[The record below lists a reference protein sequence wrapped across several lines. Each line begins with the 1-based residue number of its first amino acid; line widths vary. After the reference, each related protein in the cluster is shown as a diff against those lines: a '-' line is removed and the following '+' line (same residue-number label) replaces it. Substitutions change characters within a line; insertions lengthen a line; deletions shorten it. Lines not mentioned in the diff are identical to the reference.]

1 MLKNLNLQPDFYN
14 AMHRFF
20 IFLYYL
26 ISKNRI
32 LSALLALGIA
42 VICGFFAS
50 KIHFEEDIN
59 QIIPRNEKSDLTA
72 KVLKQ
77 LNFSDKI
84 IVIIENKSNEDSFQL
99 SETADTFLQ
108 KVEPLQKYINTIQG
122 KVNDYEISETFDFV
136 NQNLPLFL
144 DENDYKEIEGK
155 LQKDSI
161 AKQVESNYIS
171 LASPTSLVTKEFI
184 KKDPL
189 GIAFLGIRKLNAL
202 NISKDFK
209 LEDNYVVTKDGKN
222 LLLFIDPKYKSNDT
236 KNNEAFVDQLNAIK
250 NNINKQFKGKT
261 EMSYFGSPVIAVAN
275 AKQIK
280 KDIRNTVLI
289 SMTVL
294 FVLLM
299 YYFRN
304 FFTPVIVFLPTV
316 FSVLLALLVLYFIK
330 DKISAI
336 SLSVG
341 AILIGI
347 TIDYALH
354 ILTHYKHNNN
364 IEELYKE
371 ITQPVILSSATT
383 AVSFLCL
390 VFVRSEALKD
400 LGLFASITVI
410 LSSVS
415 ALIIVPQLYH
425 PKEKKGKLN
434 TNFIDKIGSYPY
446 EKNKPLIIG
455 CSLVIIACLFGF
467 RHVGFNEDIGD
478 LNYIPKELKIS
489 EAKLEKL
496 SDITSKSVYTISYG
510 DSEDEALKRNTQLNN
525 FLEKEKKEGKI
536 LSYNSIG
543 NIVLSKQ
550 DQQKKIEAWIEF
562 WDDNKKNRAISE
574 LISNGSKFG
583 FNSTA
588 FDQTNENLN
597 KDYSTLSLEDY
608 KKVKALQIPE
618 FLSNEKGFYTIS
630 NIVKVDENKRNIF
643 IKDVEKNH
651 EALAIDRQQMNENFL
666 GLLKRDFNTLINY
679 SLLAIILT
687 IIVFFR
693 NFELTV
699 LTMFPIVLTGVVT
712 AGILYFLGLELN
724 IFSTVVCTL
733 VFGVGDDFS
742 IFLTKAMQKE
752 HTTGK
757 NELPTYRISIILAV
771 FTTILSIGSLIFAK
785 HPALHSLA
793 LVALIGMFSVIIITS
808 TLYPFWFRFLII
820 NRAKK
825 GLSPIT
831 LRLFLHSVLSFVY
844 YGLGGF
850 LFSVSGSYFVKNSK
864 GKTLELI
871 KIFIA
876 RFLTSV
882 LFTNPFVKK
891 KLIKNSNEDFSNPA
905 IIIANH
911 TSFLD
916 TLAIAMVTHKIV
928 FLVNNWVYHSPIFGK
943 IVKALGFY
951 PVSQGIENGIDKL
964 KEKVDQ
970 GYSLVVF
977 PEAERSY
984 DNDIKRFH
992 KGAFYLAE
1000 KFGLDIVP
1008 VFIHGNS
1015 EVLPKGDFII
1025 YDGSITI
1032 KVGDRISRDDIS
1044 FGENYSERTKKI
1056 NAYFRNEFAKM
1067 RNELEGENYFRKK
1080 LFLSFLYKENGV
1092 VKEIK
1097 EDFNNNRLTYFELN
1111 QYIPKDANILHIAD
1125 DFGQKDILLTLYQAR
1140 RRVFSLI
1147 KNDEKREIAEQNYL
1161 VKKRKLDYIRDISG
1175 INKKIDVLL
1184 VSDNNFN
1191 INTITDLP
1199 ETIIFLNIKT
1209 DFKKEGYNLDFTSE
1223 TIKIFKKQ

>member
-1 MLKNLNLQPDFYN
+1 
-14 AMHRFF
+14 MHRFF

-26 ISKNRI
+26 ISRNKI
-32 LSALLALGIA
+32 LSVFTALGIA
-42 VICGFFAS
+42 SICLFFAS
-50 KIHFEEDIN
+50 KINFEEDIN
-59 QIIPRNEKSDLTA
+59 QIIPKSEKSDLTA

-84 IVIIENKSNEDSFQL
+84 IVIIENTSNEDSFQL

-108 KVEPLQKYINTIQG
+108 KIDPLQKYIGSVQG
-122 KVNDYEISETFDFV
+122 KVNDNEISETFDFV
-136 NQNLPLFL
+136 SQNLPLFL
-144 DENDYKEIEGK
+144 NENDYKEIEGK

-161 AKQVESNYIS
+161 AQQVENNYMS
-171 LASPTSLVTKEFI
+171 LVSPTSLVTKEFI

-189 GIAFLGIRKLNAL
+189 GLTFLGIKKLNAL

-209 LEDNYVVTKDGKN
+209 LEDSYIVTKDGKN
-222 LLLFIDPKYKSNDT
+222 LLLFIDPKNKSNDT
-236 KNNEAFVDQLNAIK
+236 KGNEFFVDQLNIIK
-250 NNINKQFKGKT
+250 DNLNKQFKGKT
-261 EMSYFGSPVIAVAN
+261 EISYFGSPVIAVAN

-280 KDIRNTVLI
+280 KDIQNTVMI

-294 FVLLM
+294 LILLI

-304 FFTPVIVFLPTV
+304 FFTPIIVFLPTV
-316 FSVLLALLVLYFIK
+316 FSVLLALLILYFIK

-371 ITQPVILSSATT
+371 ITQPIVLSSATT

-400 LGLFASITVI
+400 LGLFAAITVI
-410 LSSVS
+410 LSSIS
-415 ALIIVPQLYH
+415 ALIIVPQLYK
-425 PKEKKGKLN
+425 PKHKEEKLN

-455 CSLVIIACLFGF
+455 CSVIILACLFGF

-478 LNYIPKELKIS
+478 LNYIPKEMKIS
-489 EAKLEKL
+489 EAKLQKL
-496 SDITSKSVYTISYG
+496 SDITSKSIYTISYG
-510 DSEDEALKRNTQLNN
+510 NSEEEALARNSQLSS
-525 FLEKEKKEGKI
+525 FLEQEKKEGKI

-543 NIVLSKQ
+543 SVVLSEK
-550 DQQKKIEAWIEF
+550 DQQKKIKEWQNF
-562 WDDNKKNRAISE
+562 WNDNKKNQTISE
-574 LISNGSKFG
+574 LVSNGNKFG
-583 FNSTA
+583 FNSSA
-588 FDQTNENLN
+588 FDNFNEILN
-597 KDYSTLSLEDY
+597 KSYSTLDLKDY
-608 KKVKALQIPE
+608 EKVKALQISE
-618 FLSNEKGFYTIS
+618 FMSNENGFYTVS
-630 NIVKVDENKRNIF
+630 NVVKVDEKKRDAF
-643 IKDVEKNH
+643 IKDIEKKH
-651 EALAIDRQQMNENFL
+651 DALAIDRQQMNENFL

-742 IFLTKAMQKE
+742 IFLTQAMQKE

-757 NELPTYRISIILAV
+757 NELPTYRTSIILAV

-808 TLYPFWFRFLII
+808 TLYPFWFRFFIT

-831 LRLFLHSVLSFVY
+831 FRLLLNSIVSFLY
-844 YGLGGF
+844 YGLGG
-850 LFSVSGSYFVKNSK
+850 LIFSAFGSFFVKNSK
-864 GKTLELI
+864 GKTLDIIKLI
-871 KIFIA
+871 LAK
-876 RFLTSV
+876 FLTSV
-882 LFTNPFVKK
+882 LYSNPFVKK
-891 KLIKNSNEDFSNPA
+891 KVIKNPNEDFSKPA
-905 IIIANH
+905 VIIANH

-916 TLAIAMVTHKIV
+916 TLAIAMATHKIIY
-928 FLVNNWVYHSPIFGK
+928 LVNDWVYQSPVFGK
-943 IVKALGFY
+943 LVRALGFY
-951 PVSQGIENGIDKL
+951 PVSQGIENGMEKL
-964 KEKVDQ
+964 KEKIAQ

-984 DNDIKRFH
+984 TNDVKRFH

-1000 KFGLDIVP
+1000 QFELDVLP
-1008 VFIHGNS
+1008 LYIHGNS

-1025 YDGSITI
+1025 YDGSITV
-1032 KVGDRISRDDIS
+1032 KVGERISKDDLS
-1044 FGENYSERTKKI
+1044 FGKNYSERTKKI
-1056 NAYFRNEFAKM
+1056 NAYYRNQFAKL
-1067 RNELEGENYFRKK
+1067 REEIEDENYFKK
-1080 LFLSFLYKENGV
+1080 QLFLSYLYKDSEV
-1092 VKEIK
+1092 VTEVKK
-1097 EDFNNNRLTYFELN
+1097 DFNTNKSVYFELN
-1111 QYIPKDANILHIAD
+1111 KHITNDANILHIAD
-1125 DFGQKDILLTLYQAR
+1125 DYGQKDALITLYQASR
-1140 RRVFSLI
+1140 RIFTLI
-1147 KNDEKREIAEQNYL
+1147 NNDEKRAVAAHNYL
-1161 VKKRKLDYIRDISG
+1161 VKRRKILYIKDLSE
-1175 INKKIDVLL
+1175 INKKVDILL
-1184 VSDNNFN
+1184 ISDDNFN
-1191 INTITDLP
+1191 MNTIQELP
-1199 ETIIFLNIKT
+1199 NTVIFVNTKNLTFENKNYTLKFSTEAIKV
-1209 DFKKEGYNLDFTSE
+1209 FKTE
-1223 TIKIFKKQ
+1223 

>member
-1 MLKNLNLQPDFYN
+1 
-14 AMHRFF
+14 MHRFF

-26 ISKNRI
+26 ISKNKI
-32 LSALLALGIA
+32 ISVLTAVGIA
-42 VICGFFAS
+42 VLCIFFAS
-50 KIHFEEDIN
+50 KINFEEDIN
-59 QIIPRNEKSDLTA
+59 QIIPKNEKSDLTA
-72 KVLKQ
+72 KVLRQ

-84 IVIIENKSNEDSFQL
+84 IVIIENKSREDSFQL

-108 KVEPLQKYINTIQG
+108 KIEPLQKYIGSVQG
-122 KVNDYEISETFDFV
+122 KVNDNEISETFDFV

-144 DENDYKEIEGK
+144 NENDYKEIDQK

-161 AKQVESNYIS
+161 ALQVENNYRS
-171 LASPTSLVTKEFI
+171 LVSPTSLVTKEFI

-189 GIAFLGIRKLNAL
+189 GLTFLGIKKLNAL

-209 LEDNYVVTKDGKN
+209 LEDSYIVTKDGKN
-222 LLLFIDPKYKSNDT
+222 LLLFIDPKNKSNDT
-236 KNNEAFVDQLNAIK
+236 KANEVFIDQLNMIK
-250 NNINKQFKGKT
+250 DHINTQFKGKT
-261 EMSYFGSPVIAVAN
+261 EISYFGSPVIAVAN

-280 KDIRNTVLI
+280 KDIQNTVMI

-294 FVLLM
+294 LVLLI

-304 FFTPVIVFLPTV
+304 FLTPVIVFLPTV

-371 ITQPVILSSATT
+371 ITQPIILSSATT

-400 LGLFASITVI
+400 LGLFAAITVI
-410 LSSVS
+410 LSSIS
-415 ALIIVPQLYH
+415 ALIIVPQLYR
-425 PKEKKGKLN
+425 PKKTTEKHH
-434 TNFIDKIGSYPY
+434 TNFIDRIGSYPY

-455 CSLVIIACLFGF
+455 CSVIIIACLFGF
-467 RHVGFNEDIGD
+467 RHVGFNEDIGE

-489 EAKLEKL
+489 EAKLQKL
-496 SDITSKSVYTISYG
+496 SDITSKSIYTISYG
-510 DSEDEALKRNTQLNN
+510 NSEEEALARNSQLSS

-543 NIVLSKQ
+543 NVVLSEK
-550 DQQKKIEAWIEF
+550 DQQNKIKEWKAF
-562 WDDNKKNRAISE
+562 WSQNKKSQTLSE
-574 LISNGSKFG
+574 LVSNGTRFG
-583 FNSTA
+583 FNSSA
-588 FDQTNENLN
+588 FDNFNETLN
-597 KDYSTLSLEDY
+597 KNYSTLQLKEY
-608 KKVKALQIPE
+608 QKVKALQISE
-618 FLSNEKGFYTIS
+618 FLNNEKGFYTVS
-630 NIVKVDENKRNIF
+630 NVVKVSENKRDSF
-643 IKDVEKNH
+643 IKDVEKKH
-651 EALAIDRQQMNENFL
+651 DAIAIDRQQMNENFL
-666 GLLKRDFNTLINY
+666 GLLKRDFSTLINY

-687 IIVFFR
+687 IIIFFR

-742 IFLTKAMQKE
+742 IFLTQAMQKE
-752 HTTGK
+752 HTKGK
-757 NELPTYRISIILAV
+757 NELPTYRTSIILAV

-808 TLYPFWFRFLII
+808 TLYPFWFRLLIT

-831 LRLFLHSVLSFVY
+831 FRLFLNSIISFFY

-850 LFSVSGSYFVKNSK
+850 IFSVLGSFFVKNSK
-864 GKTLELI
+864 GKTLDVI
-871 KIFIA
+871 KLLMA
-876 RFLTSV
+876 HFLTSV
-882 LFTNPFVKK
+882 LYSNPFVKK
-891 KLIKNSNEDFSNPA
+891 RVINNPSEDFSKPA
-905 IIIANH
+905 VIIANH

-916 TLAIAMVTHKIV
+916 TLAIAMATHKIIY
-928 FLVNNWVYHSPIFGK
+928 LVNDWVYQSPVFGK
-943 IVKALGFY
+943 LVRALGFF
-951 PVSQGIENGIDKL
+951 PVSQGIENGMEKL
-964 KEKVDQ
+964 KEKIEQ

-984 DNDIKRFH
+984 TNDVKRFH

-1000 KFGLDIVP
+1000 QFGLDILP
-1008 VFIHGNS
+1008 IYIHGNS

-1025 YDGSITI
+1025 YDGSITV
-1032 KVGDRISRDDIS
+1032 KVGDRISKEDLS
-1044 FGENYSERTKKI
+1044 FGKNYSERTKKI
-1056 NAYFRNEFAKM
+1056 NAYFREKFA
-1067 RNELEGENYFRKK
+1067 ELRSEIEDENYFKKK
-1080 LFLSFLYKENGV
+1080 LFLSYLYKDTEV
-1092 VKEIK
+1092 VQEVKN
-1097 EDFNNNRLTYFELN
+1097 DFKINKSVYFELN
-1111 QYIPKDANILHIAD
+1111 KHIPNDVNILHIGD
-1125 DFGQKDILLTLYQAR
+1125 DFGQKDALLTLYQASR
-1140 RRVFSLI
+1140 KIFSWI
-1147 KNDEKREIAEQNYL
+1147 RDDNKREIAAQSYL
-1161 VKKRKLDYIRDISG
+1161 VKKRKIHYIKERSEV
-1175 INKKIDVLL
+1175 NKNIDVLL
-1184 VSDNNFN
+1184 ISDDHFKMDSLQ
-1191 INTITDLP
+1191 TFP
-1199 ETIIFLNIKT
+1199 QTIIFVNTRNLSFENEDYILEYSSDSLKV
-1209 DFKKEGYNLDFTSE
+1209 FKAK
-1223 TIKIFKKQ
+1223 

>member
-1 MLKNLNLQPDFYN
+1 
-14 AMHRFF
+14 MHRFF

-26 ISKNRI
+26 ISKNKV
-32 LSALLALGIA
+32 LSVFTALGIA
-42 VICGFFAS
+42 TLCVFFAS
-50 KIHFEEDIN
+50 KINFEEDIN
-59 QIIPRNEKSDLTA
+59 QIIPKNEKSDLTA

-108 KVEPLQKYINTIQG
+108 KTEPLQKYISSVQG
-122 KVNDYEISETFDFV
+122 KVNDNEISETFDFV
-136 NQNLPLFL
+136 SQNLPLFL
-144 DENDYKEIEGK
+144 NTEDYREIDRK
-155 LQKDSI
+155 IRKDSI
-161 AKQVESNYIS
+161 ARQVENNYIS

-189 GIAFLGIRKLNAL
+189 GLTFLGIRKLNAL

-209 LEDNYVVTKDGKN
+209 LEDSYIVTKDGKN
-222 LLLFIDPKYKSNDT
+222 LLLFIDPKNKSNDT
-236 KNNEAFVDQLNAIK
+236 KANEFFVDQLNIIK
-250 NNINKQFKGKT
+250 DSLNKQFKGKT
-261 EMSYFGSPVIAVAN
+261 EISYFGSPVIAVAN
-275 AKQIK
+275 AQQIK
-280 KDIRNTVLI
+280 KDIQNTVVI

-294 FVLLM
+294 LVLLI

-304 FFTPVIVFLPTV
+304 FFTPIIVFLPTV

-371 ITQPVILSSATT
+371 ITQPIILSSATT

-400 LGLFASITVI
+400 LGLFAAITVV
-410 LSSVS
+410 LSSFT
-415 ALIIVPQLYH
+415 ALIIVPQLYK
-425 PKEKKGKLN
+425 PKEKGENLN

-455 CSLVIIACLFGF
+455 CSVIILACLFGF

-489 EAKLEKL
+489 EAKLQKL
-496 SDITSKSVYTISYG
+496 SDITSKSIYTISYG
-510 DSEDEALKRNTQLNN
+510 NSEEEALARNSELSS
-525 FLEKEKKEGKI
+525 FLEKEKKQGKI

-543 NIVLSKQ
+543 SVVLSEK
-550 DQQKKIEAWIEF
+550 DQQKKIEEWNNF
-562 WDDNKKNRAISE
+562 WNGNKKNETISE
-574 LISNGSKFG
+574 LIGNGNKLG
-583 FNSTA
+583 FNSSA
-588 FDQTNENLN
+588 FDNFNQVLN
-597 KDYSTLSLEDY
+597 KNYTTLSLKDY
-608 KKVKALQIPE
+608 EKVKALQISE
-618 FLSNEKGFYTIS
+618 FMSNENGFYTVS
-630 NIVKVDENKRNIF
+630 NVVKVDETKRDAF
-643 IKDVEKNH
+643 IKDIEKKH
-651 EALAIDRQQMNENFL
+651 DALAIDRQQMNENFL

-693 NFELTV
+693 NFELTI

-742 IFLTKAMQKE
+742 IFLTQAMQKE

-793 LVALIGMFSVIIITS
+793 LVALIGMFSVIVITS
-808 TLYPFWFRFLII
+808 TLYPFWFRFFIT

-831 LRLFLHSVLSFVY
+831 LRLFLSAVFSFLY
-844 YGLGGF
+844 YGLGGMIF
-850 LFSVSGSYFVKNSK
+850 SAFGSLFIKNTK
-864 GKTLELI
+864 GRTLDIIKLI
-871 KIFIA
+871 LA

-882 LFTNPFVKK
+882 LYSNPFVRKRV
-891 KLIKNSNEDFSNPA
+891 IRNTAEDFSKPA
-905 IIIANH
+905 VIIANH

-916 TLAIAMVTHKIV
+916 TLAIAMATHKIIY
-928 FLVNNWVYHSPIFGK
+928 LVNDWVYQSPVFGK
-943 IVKALGFY
+943 LVRALGFY
-951 PVSQGIENGIDKL
+951 PVSQGIENGMEKL
-964 KEKVDQ
+964 KEKIDQ

-984 DNDIKRFH
+984 TNDVKRFH

-1000 KFGLDIVP
+1000 QFNLDVLP
-1008 VFIHGNS
+1008 LYIHGNS

-1025 YDGSITI
+1025 YDGSITV
-1032 KVGDRISRDDIS
+1032 KVGNRISREDMS
-1044 FGENYSERTKKI
+1044 FGKNYSERTKKI
-1056 NAYFRNEFAKM
+1056 NAYYRDEFAQLRK
-1067 RNELEGENYFRKK
+1067 EIEDENYFKK
-1080 LFLSFLYKENGV
+1080 MLFLSFLYKDTDV
-1092 VKEIK
+1092 VKEVK
-1097 EDFNNNRLTYFELN
+1097 KDFNSNKSGYFELN
-1111 QYIPKDANILHIAD
+1111 KHISNDATILHIAD
-1125 DFGQKDILLTLYQAR
+1125 DYGQKDVLLTLYQAGR
-1140 RRVFSLI
+1140 RIFSLI
-1147 KNDEKREIAEQNYL
+1147 KNDDKRATAAHNYL
-1161 VKKRKLDYIRDISG
+1161 VKRRKIHYIEELSE
-1175 INKKIDVLL
+1175 INKNIDVLL
-1184 VSDNNFN
+1184 VSDDTFTVS
-1191 INTITDLP
+1191 TIQELP
-1199 ETIIFLNIKT
+1199 ETIIFVNTTNTLSESENYTLEFSSESIKV
-1209 DFKKEGYNLDFTSE
+1209 FKTK
-1223 TIKIFKKQ
+1223 

>member
-1 MLKNLNLQPDFYN
+1 LPE
-14 AMHRFF
+14 
-20 IFLYYL
+20 
-26 ISKNRI
+26 
-32 LSALLALGIA
+32 
-42 VICGFFAS
+42 V
-50 KIHFEEDIN
+50 ED
-59 QIIPRNEKSDLTA
+59 
-72 KVLKQ
+72 
-77 LNFSDKI
+77 
-84 IVIIENKSNEDSFQL
+84 
-99 SETADTFLQ
+99 
-108 KVEPLQKYINTIQG
+108 
-122 KVNDYEISETFDFV
+122 
-136 NQNLPLFL
+136 
-144 DENDYKEIEGK
+144 
-155 LQKDSI
+155 
-161 AKQVESNYIS
+161 NYIS
-171 LASPTSLVTKEFI
+171 LVSPTSLVTKEFI

-189 GIAFLGIRKLNAL
+189 GLTFLGIKKLNAL

-209 LEDNYVVTKDGKN
+209 LEDSYIVTKDGKN
-222 LLLFIDPKYKSNDT
+222 LLLFIDPKNKSNDT
-236 KNNEAFVDQLNAIK
+236 KANEAFIDQLQTVK
-250 NNINKQFKGKT
+250 DEINKQFHGKT
-261 EMSYFGSPVIAVAN
+261 EISYFGSPVIAVAN

-280 KDIRNTVLI
+280 KDIQNTVVI

-294 FVLLM
+294 LLLLI

-304 FFTPVIVFLPTV
+304 IFTPIIVFLPTV

-371 ITQPVILSSATT
+371 ITQPIVLSSATT

-400 LGLFASITVI
+400 LGLFAAITVI

-415 ALIIVPQLYH
+415 ALIIVPQLYK
-425 PKEKKGKLN
+425 PKEKGEHLN

-455 CSLVIIACLFGF
+455 CSVIILACLFGF

-489 EAKLEKL
+489 EAKLQKL
-496 SDITSKSVYTISYG
+496 SDITSKSIYTISYG
-510 DSEDEALKRNTQLNN
+510 DSEEQALSRNSALSS

-543 NIVLSKQ
+543 SIVLSEK
-550 DQQKKIEAWIEF
+550 DQQKRIEKWNSF
-562 WDDNKKNRAISE
+562 WDDTKKKQTLSE
-574 LISNGSKFG
+574 LISNGNKFG
-583 FNSTA
+583 FNSSA
-588 FDQTNENLN
+588 FDNFNEVLS
-597 KDYSTLSLEDY
+597 KHYSSLTLKEY
-608 KKVKALQIPE
+608 EKVKALQISE
-618 FLSNEKGFYTIS
+618 FMNNENGFYTVS
-630 NIVKVDENKRNIF
+630 NVVKVDENKRDAF
-643 IKDVEKNH
+643 IKDIEKKH
-651 EALAIDRQQMNENFL
+651 DAIAIDRQQMNENFL

-693 NFELTV
+693 NFELTL

-742 IFLTKAMQKE
+742 IFLTQAMQKE

-757 NELPTYRISIILAV
+757 NELPTYRTSIILAV

-808 TLYPFWFRFLII
+808 TLYPFWFRLFIT

-831 LRLFLHSVLSFVY
+831 LRLFLNSVFSFLY
-844 YGLGGF
+844 YGVGGL
-850 LFSVSGSYFVKNSK
+850 LFSAFGSFFVKNSQ
-864 GKTLELI
+864 GKMLNMIKLI
-871 KIFIA
+871 LA

-882 LFTNPFVKK
+882 LYSNPFVKK
-891 KLIKNSNEDFSNPA
+891 KIIKNTNEDFSKPA
-905 IIIANH
+905 VIIANH

-916 TLAIAMVTHKIV
+916 TLAIAMTTHKIIY
-928 FLVNNWVYHSPIFGK
+928 LVNDWVYDSPVFGK
-943 IVKALGFY
+943 LVKALGFY
-951 PVSQGIENGIDKL
+951 PVSQGIENGMDQL
-964 KEKVDQ
+964 KEKIAQ

-984 DNDIKRFH
+984 TNDVKRFH

-1000 KFGLDIVP
+1000 QFGLDIVP
-1008 VFIHGNS
+1008 LYIHGNS

-1025 YDGSITI
+1025 YDGSITV
-1032 KVGDRISRDDIS
+1032 KVGNRISKDDMS
-1044 FGENYSERTKKI
+1044 FGQSYSERTKKI
-1056 NAYFRNEFAKM
+1056 NAYFREEFAKM
-1067 RNELEGENYFRKK
+1067 RAEIEDENYFKNK
-1080 LFLSFLYKENGV
+1080 LFLSYLYKDGDV
-1092 VKEIK
+1092 VGDVKK
-1097 EDFNNNRLTYFELN
+1097 DFNANKSVYFELN
-1111 QYIPKDANILHIAD
+1111 KHIPKEANILHMAD
-1125 DFGQKDILLTLYQAR
+1125 DFGQKDALLTLYQAG

-1147 KNDEKREIAEQNYL
+1147 KNDDKRATAAHSYL
-1161 VKKRKLDYIRDISG
+1161 VKRRKIHYIKDLSEV
-1175 INKKIDVLL
+1175 NKKIDVLL
-1184 VSDNNFN
+1184 VSDDHFTMNDIHVFPEKIIFVNTKNN
-1191 INTITDLP
+1191 LP
-1199 ETIIFLNIKT
+1199 EIDNYTLEFHSESLKV
-1209 DFKKEGYNLDFTSE
+1209 FKPK
-1223 TIKIFKKQ
+1223 

>member
-1 MLKNLNLQPDFYN
+1 
-14 AMHRFF
+14 MHRFF

-26 ISKNRI
+26 ISRNKI
-32 LSALLALGIA
+32 LSVFTALGIA
-42 VICGFFAS
+42 ALCLFFAS
-50 KIHFEEDIN
+50 KINFEEDIN
-59 QIIPRNEKSDLTA
+59 QIIPKNEKSDLTA

-84 IVIIENKSNEDSFQL
+84 IVIIENKSHEDSFQL
-99 SETADTFLQ
+99 SETADIFLQ
-108 KVEPLQKYINTIQG
+108 KVEPLQKYIGSIQG
-122 KVNDYEISETFDFV
+122 KVNDHEISETFDFV
-136 NQNLPLFL
+136 TRNLPLFL
-144 DENDYKEIEGK
+144 NENDYKEIERK

-161 AKQVESNYIS
+161 ARKVEDNYIS
-171 LASPTSLVTKEFI
+171 LVSPTSLVTKEFI

-189 GIAFLGIRKLNAL
+189 GLTFLGIKKLNAL

-209 LEDNYVVTKDGKN
+209 LEDSYIVTKDGKN
-222 LLLFIDPKYKSNDT
+222 LLLFIEPKNKSNDT
-236 KNNEAFVDQLNAIK
+236 KTNEAFVDRLNTIK
-250 NNINKQFKGKT
+250 DDLNRQFKGKT
-261 EMSYFGSPVIAVAN
+261 EISYFGSPVIAVAN

-280 KDIRNTVLI
+280 KDIQNTVVI

-294 FVLLM
+294 LVLLI

-371 ITQPVILSSATT
+371 ITQPIVLSSATT
-383 AVSFLCL
+383 AASFLCL

-400 LGLFASITVI
+400 LGLFAAITVI

-415 ALIIVPQLYH
+415 ALIIVPQLYT
-425 PKEKKGKLN
+425 PKHTEEKLN

-455 CSLVIIACLFGF
+455 CSIIILACLFGF

-489 EAKLEKL
+489 EAKLQKL
-496 SDITSKSVYTISYG
+496 SDITSKSIYTISYG
-510 DSEDEALKRNTQLNN
+510 NSEGEALARNSQLNI
-525 FLEKEKKEGKI
+525 FLEQEKKEGKI

-543 NIVLSKQ
+543 SIVLSTK
-550 DQQKKIEAWIEF
+550 DQQKKIEKWNSF
-562 WDDNKKNRAISE
+562 WNDRKKNQTISE
-574 LISNGSKFG
+574 LVSNGNKFG
-583 FNSTA
+583 FNSSA
-588 FDQTNENLN
+588 FDNFNEIIN
-597 KDYSTLSLEDY
+597 KNYSTLDIRDY
-608 KKVKALQIPE
+608 EKVKALQISE
-618 FLSNEKGFYTIS
+618 FMSNENGFYTVS
-630 NIVKVDENKRNIF
+630 NVVKVDENKRDAF
-643 IKDVEKNH
+643 IKDIEKKH
-651 EALAIDRQQMNENFL
+651 DAIAIDRQQMNENFL

-712 AGILYFLGLELN
+712 AGTLYFLGLELN

-742 IFLTKAMQKE
+742 IFLTQAMQKE

-757 NELPTYRISIILAV
+757 NELPTYRTSIILAV

-808 TLYPFWFRFLII
+808 TLYPFWFRLLIT

-831 LRLFLHSVLSFVY
+831 FRLFIISIFSFLY
-844 YGLGGF
+844 YGLGG
-850 LFSVSGSYFVKNSK
+850 LIFSAFGSFFVKNSK
-864 GKTLELI
+864 GKTLNIIKLI
-871 KIFIA
+871 LAK
-876 RFLTSV
+876 FLTSV
-882 LFTNPFVKK
+882 LYSNPFVKK
-891 KLIKNSNEDFSNPA
+891 KIIKNPNEDFSKPA
-905 IIIANH
+905 VIIANH

-916 TLAIAMVTHKIV
+916 TLAIAMTTHKIIY
-928 FLVNNWVYHSPIFGK
+928 LVNDWVYQSPIFGK
-943 IVKALGFY
+943 LVRALGFY
-951 PVSQGIENGIDKL
+951 PVSQGIENGMDRL
-964 KEKVDQ
+964 KEKIAQ

-984 DNDIKRFH
+984 TNDVKRFH
-992 KGAFYLAE
+992 KGAFYIAE
-1000 KFGLDIVP
+1000 QFELDVLP
-1008 VFIHGNS
+1008 LYIHGNS

-1025 YDGSITI
+1025 YDGSITV
-1032 KVGDRISRDDIS
+1032 KVGDRISKDDLS
-1044 FGENYSERTKKI
+1044 FGKNYSERTKKI
-1056 NAYFRNEFAKM
+1056 NAYYRERFAKL
-1067 RNELEGENYFRKK
+1067 REEIEDENYFKKK
-1080 LFLSFLYKENGV
+1080 LLLSYLYKDNEV
-1092 VKEIK
+1092 VAEVKK
-1097 EDFNNNRLTYFELN
+1097 DFNTYKSVYFELN
-1111 QYIPKDANILHIAD
+1111 KHIAADANILHIAD
-1125 DFGQKDILLTLYQAR
+1125 DFGQKDALLTLYQASR
-1140 RRVFSLI
+1140 RIFSWI
-1147 KNDEKREIAEQNYL
+1147 RNDEKRMVAEHNYL
-1161 VKKRKLDYIRDISG
+1161 VKKRKISYIKELSEVT
-1175 INKKIDVLL
+1175 KTPDVLL
-1184 VSDNNFN
+1184 VSDNHFDVNEIQN
-1191 INTITDLP
+1191 LP
-1199 ETIIFLNIKT
+1199 ETIIFINTTKT
-1209 DFKKEGYNLDFTSE
+1209 EIENKNYILEFSSESLKVFKTE
-1223 TIKIFKKQ
+1223 

>member
-1 MLKNLNLQPDFYN
+1 
-14 AMHRFF
+14 MHRFF

-26 ISKNRI
+26 IAKNRI
-32 LSALLALGIA
+32 LSIATALGVA
-42 VICGFFAS
+42 VLCLFFAS
-50 KIHFEEDIN
+50 KINFEEDIN
-59 QIIPRNEKSDLTA
+59 QIIPKNEKSDLTA

-84 IVIIENKSNEDSFQL
+84 IVIIEKKSKDDNFQL
-99 SETADTFLQ
+99 SETADQFLE
-108 KVEPLQKYINTIQG
+108 KTKPLQKYIGSIQG
-122 KVNDYEISETFDFV
+122 KVNDNEISETFDFV

-144 DENDYKEIEGK
+144 DENDYKEIERK
-155 LQKDSI
+155 LNKDSI
-161 AKQVESNYIS
+161 ARQVENNYVS
-171 LASPTSLVTKEFI
+171 LVSPTSLVTKDFI

-189 GIAFLGIRKLNAL
+189 GITFLGIKKLNAL

-222 LLLFIDPKYKSNDT
+222 LLLFIEPKNKSNDT
-236 KNNEAFVDQLNAIK
+236 KNNEAFVNQLNEIK
-250 NNINKQFKGKT
+250 DNLNKEFKGKT
-261 EMSYFGSPVIAVAN
+261 ELSYFGSPVIAVAN
-275 AKQIK
+275 AQQIK
-280 KDIRNTVLI
+280 KDIQNTVII

-294 FVLLM
+294 MILLI
-299 YYFRN
+299 YYFRG
-304 FFTPVIVFLPTV
+304 FFTPIVIFLPTL
-316 FSVLLALLVLYFIK
+316 FSVLLALMVLYFIK

-371 ITQPVILSSATT
+371 ITQPIILSSATT

-400 LGLFASITVI
+400 LGLFASITV
-410 LSSVS
+410 LFSSVL
-415 ALIIVPQLYH
+415 ALIIVPQLYYH
-425 PKEKKGKLN
+425 PKEKSDQLN
-434 TNFIDKIGSYPY
+434 TNFIDKIGHYPY

-478 LNYIPKELKIS
+478 LNYIPKDLKIS

-496 SDITSKSVYTISYG
+496 SDITSKSIYTISYG
-510 DSEDEALKRNTQLNN
+510 NSEEEALARNSDLSQ

-536 LSYNSIG
+536 LSYNSLG
-543 NIVLSKQ
+543 NIVLSKE
-550 DQQKKIEAWIEF
+550 DQQKKVAIWQNF
-562 WDDNKKNRAISE
+562 WNENKKNQTISE
-574 LISNGSKFG
+574 LVNNGNKFG
-583 FNSTA
+583 FNSSA
-588 FDQTNENLN
+588 FDQFNENLN
-597 KDYSTLSLEDY
+597 KTYSTLSLKDY
-608 KKVKALQIPE
+608 EKIKALQISE
-618 FLSNEKGFYTIS
+618 FLSQENGFYTVS
-630 NIVKVDENKRNIF
+630 NVVKVDEKKRDAF
-643 IKDVEKNH
+643 IKDVEKKH
-651 EALAIDRQQMNENFL
+651 DAIAIDRQQMNENFL

-679 SLLAIILT
+679 SLLAILLT

-693 NFELTV
+693 NFELTL

-793 LVALIGMFSVIIITS
+793 LVALIGMLSVIIITS

-820 NRAKK
+820 NRTKK

-831 LRLFLHSVLSFVY
+831 LRLLARSVLSFIY
-844 YGLGGF
+844 YGLGGIF
-850 LFSVSGSYFVKNSK
+850 FSFFGHFFVRKAK
-864 GKTLELI
+864 GKTLNFI
-871 KIFIA
+871 KKSIA
-876 RFLTSV
+876 LFLKSV
-882 LFTNPFVKK
+882 LHLTPFVKK
-891 KLIKNSNEDFSNPA
+891 KVITNPKEDFSKPA

-916 TLAIAMVTHKIV
+916 TLAIAMATHKIV
-928 FLVNNWVYHSPIFGK
+928 YLVNDWVYDSPVFGK
-943 IVKALGFY
+943 LVKALGFY
-951 PVSQGIENGIDKL
+951 PVSQGIENGKEKL
-964 KEKVDQ
+964 KEKIDQ

-984 DNDIKRFH
+984 TNDVKRFH

-1000 KFGLDIVP
+1000 EFGLDILP
-1008 VFIHGNS
+1008 LYIHGNS

-1025 YDGSITI
+1025 YDGDII
-1032 KVGDRISRDDIS
+1032 VKVGERISKDDLS
-1044 FGENYSERTKKI
+1044 FGTTYKERAKNI
-1056 NAYFRNEFAKM
+1056 NFYFRNEFAKL
-1067 RNELEGENYFRKK
+1067 RNKIEDENYFKKK
-1080 LFLSFLYKENGV
+1080 LFLSFLYKETDV
-1092 VKEIK
+1092 VKEVK
-1097 EDFNNNRLTYFELN
+1097 QDFKKNKSVYFELN
-1111 QYIPKDANILHIAD
+1111 KYIGKDANILHISD
-1125 DFGQKDILLTLYQAR
+1125 DFGQKDVLMTLQQAG

-1147 KNDEKREIAEQNYL
+1147 EDEEKRQIAENNYI
-1161 VKKRKLDYIRDISG
+1161 VKTRKINYIKNTTEITKD
-1175 INKKIDVLL
+1175 IDVLL
-1184 VSDNNFN
+1184 ISDPKFN
-1191 INTITDLP
+1191 VTEITQLP
-1199 ETIIFLNIKT
+1199 ETVIFVNTENIIFENPS
-1209 DFKKEGYNLDFTSE
+1209 FNLVFASE
-1223 TIKIFKKQ
+1223 SIRVFRNE

>member
-1 MLKNLNLQPDFYN
+1 
-14 AMHRFF
+14 MHRFF

-26 ISKNRI
+26 ISKNKVI
-32 LSALLALGIA
+32 SVFTALGIA
-42 VICGFFAS
+42 AVCIFFAS
-50 KIHFEEDIN
+50 KINFEEDIN
-59 QIIPRNEKSDLTA
+59 QIIPKNEKSDLTA

-84 IVIIENKSNEDSFQL
+84 IVIIENKSHEDNFQL

-108 KVEPLQKYINTIQG
+108 KIEPLKKYIGSVQG
-122 KVNDYEISETFDFV
+122 KVNDNEISETFDFV
-136 NQNLPLFL
+136 SQNLPLFL
-144 DENDYKEIEGK
+144 NQNDYREIERK
-155 LQKDSI
+155 LQRDSI

-171 LASPTSLVTKEFI
+171 LVSPTSLVTKEFI

-189 GIAFLGIRKLNAL
+189 GLTFLGIKKLNAL

-209 LEDNYVVTKDGKN
+209 LEDSYIVTKDGKN
-222 LLLFIDPKYKSNDT
+222 LLLFIDPKNKSNDT
-236 KNNEAFVDQLNAIK
+236 KANEAFVDQLNIIK
-250 NNINKQFKGKT
+250 DHINKQFKGKT
-261 EMSYFGSPVIAVAN
+261 EISYFGSPVIAVAN

-280 KDIRNTVLI
+280 KDIQNTVVI

-294 FVLLM
+294 LILLI

-304 FFTPVIVFLPTV
+304 FFTPIIVFLPTV
-316 FSVLLALLVLYFIK
+316 FSVLLALLILYFIK

-371 ITQPVILSSATT
+371 ITQPIVLSSATT

-400 LGLFASITVI
+400 LGLFAAITVI
-410 LSSVS
+410 LSSIT
-415 ALIIVPQLYH
+415 ALIIVPQLYT
-425 PKEKKGKLN
+425 PKEKGEHIN

-455 CSLVIIACLFGF
+455 CSVIILACLFGF

-478 LNYIPKELKIS
+478 LNYIPKEMKIS
-489 EAKLEKL
+489 EAKLQKL
-496 SDITSKSVYTISYG
+496 SDITSKSIYTISYG
-510 DSEDEALKRNTQLNN
+510 NSEEEALSRNSQLSS
-525 FLEKEKKEGKI
+525 FLEKEKQEGKI

-543 NIVLSKQ
+543 SIVLAEK
-550 DQQKKIEAWIEF
+550 DQQKKIEQWKNF
-562 WDDNKKNRAISE
+562 WNNRKKSHTISE
-574 LISNGSKFG
+574 LVRNGSKFG
-583 FNSTA
+583 FNGSA
-588 FDQTNENLN
+588 FDNFNGILN
-597 KDYSTLSLEDY
+597 KNYTSLSLKDY
-608 KKVKALQIPE
+608 QKVKALQISE
-618 FLSNEKGFYTIS
+618 FLSNENGFYTVS
-630 NIVKVDENKRNIF
+630 NVVKVNENKRDTF
-643 IKDVEKNH
+643 IKDIEKKH
-651 EALAIDRQQMNENFL
+651 DALAIDRQQMNENFL

-742 IFLTKAMQKE
+742 IFLTQAMQKE

-757 NELPTYRISIILAV
+757 NELPTYRTSIILAV

-808 TLYPFWFRFLII
+808 TLYPFWFRLLIT

-831 LRLFLHSVLSFVY
+831 FRLFVQAVFSFLY
-844 YGLGGF
+844 YGLGG
-850 LFSVSGSYFVKNSK
+850 LIFSAFGSFFVKKSQGGPLNIIK
-864 GKTLELI
+864 LI
-871 KIFIA
+871 LAK
-876 RFLTSV
+876 FLTSV
-882 LFTNPFVKK
+882 LYTNPFVKK
-891 KLIKNSNEDFSNPA
+891 RVIKNTTEDFSKPA
-905 IIIANH
+905 VIISNH

-916 TLAIAMVTHKIV
+916 TLAIAMATHKIIY
-928 FLVNNWVYHSPIFGK
+928 LVNDWVYDSPIFGK
-943 IVKALGFY
+943 LVKALGFY
-951 PVSQGIENGIDKL
+951 PVSQGIENGMDQL
-964 KEKVDQ
+964 KEKIAQ

-984 DNDIKRFH
+984 TNDVKRFH
-992 KGAFYLAE
+992 KGAFYIAE
-1000 KFGLDIVP
+1000 QFDLDVLPIY
-1008 VFIHGNS
+1008 IHGNS

-1025 YDGSITI
+1025 YNGSITV
-1032 KVGDRISRDDIS
+1032 KVGNRISKDDLS
-1044 FGENYSERTKKI
+1044 FGKNYSERTKKI
-1056 NAYFRNEFAKM
+1056 NAYFREEFAKL
-1067 RNELEGENYFRKK
+1067 REEIEDENYFKNK
-1080 LFLSFLYKENGV
+1080 LFLSFLYKDSEV
-1092 VKEIK
+1092 VQEVKN
-1097 EDFNNNRLTYFELN
+1097 DFNTNKSVYFELN
-1111 QYIPKDANILHIAD
+1111 KHIPADATILHIAD
-1125 DFGQKDILLTLYQAR
+1125 DYGQKDVLLTLYQASR
-1140 RRVFSLI
+1140 KIFSWI
-1147 KNDEKREIAEQNYL
+1147 KDEEKRATAAHSYL
-1161 VKKRKLDYIRDISG
+1161 VKRRKLHYIKDLSEV
-1175 INKKIDVLL
+1175 NKNIDVLL
-1184 VSDNNFN
+1184 ISDDKFTINNLK
-1191 INTITDLP
+1191 TLP
-1199 ETIIFLNIKT
+1199 ETIIFINTKNAILESENYTLNWSSVSVKVFKT
-1209 DFKKEGYNLDFTSE
+1209 R
-1223 TIKIFKKQ
+1223 

>member
-1 MLKNLNLQPDFYN
+1 
-14 AMHRFF
+14 MHRFF

-26 ISKNRI
+26 ISRNKI
-32 LSALLALGIA
+32 LSVFTALGIA
-42 VICGFFAS
+42 AICLFFAS
-50 KIHFEEDIN
+50 KINFEEDIN
-59 QIIPRNEKSDLTA
+59 QIIPKSEKSDLTA

-108 KVEPLQKYINTIQG
+108 KIDPLQKYIGSVQG
-122 KVNDYEISETFDFV
+122 KVNDNEISETFDFV
-136 NQNLPLFL
+136 SQNLPLFL
-144 DENDYKEIEGK
+144 NENDYKEIEGK

-161 AKQVESNYIS
+161 AQQVENNYMS
-171 LASPTSLVTKEFI
+171 LVSPTSLVTKEFI

-189 GIAFLGIRKLNAL
+189 GLTFLGIKKLNAL

-209 LEDNYVVTKDGKN
+209 LEDSYIVTKDGKN
-222 LLLFIDPKYKSNDT
+222 LLLFIDPKNKSNDT
-236 KNNEAFVDQLNAIK
+236 KGNEFFVDQLNIIK
-250 NNINKQFKGKT
+250 DNLNKQFKGKT
-261 EMSYFGSPVIAVAN
+261 EISYFGSPVIAVAN

-280 KDIRNTVLI
+280 KDIQNTVMI
-289 SMTVL
+289 SMTI
-294 FVLLM
+294 LLILLI

-304 FFTPVIVFLPTV
+304 FFTPIIVFLPTV
-316 FSVLLALLVLYFIK
+316 FSVLLALLILYFIK

-371 ITQPVILSSATT
+371 ITQPIVLSSATT

-400 LGLFASITVI
+400 LGLFAAITVI
-410 LSSVS
+410 LSSIS
-415 ALIIVPQLYH
+415 ALIIVPQLYK
-425 PKEKKGKLN
+425 PKQTEEKLN

-455 CSLVIIACLFGF
+455 CSVIILACLFGF

-478 LNYIPKELKIS
+478 LNYIPKEMKIS
-489 EAKLEKL
+489 EAKLQKL
-496 SDITSKSVYTISYG
+496 SDITSKSIYTISYG
-510 DSEDEALKRNTQLNN
+510 NSEEEALARNSQLSS
-525 FLEKEKKEGKI
+525 FLEQEKKEGKI

-543 NIVLSKQ
+543 SVVLSEK
-550 DQQKKIEAWIEF
+550 DQQKKIKEWQNF
-562 WDDNKKNRAISE
+562 WNDNKKNQTISE
-574 LISNGSKFG
+574 LVSNGNKFG
-583 FNSTA
+583 FNSSA
-588 FDQTNENLN
+588 FDNFNEILN
-597 KDYSTLSLEDY
+597 KSYSTLDLKDY
-608 KKVKALQIPE
+608 EKVKALQISE
-618 FLSNEKGFYTIS
+618 FMSNENGFYTVS
-630 NIVKVDENKRNIF
+630 NVVKVDEKKRDAF
-643 IKDVEKNH
+643 IKDIEKKH
-651 EALAIDRQQMNENFL
+651 DALAIDRQQMNENFL

-733 VFGVGDDFS
+733 IFGVGDDFS
-742 IFLTKAMQKE
+742 IFLTQAMQKE

-757 NELPTYRISIILAV
+757 NELPTYRTSIILAV

-808 TLYPFWFRFLII
+808 TLYPFWFRFFIT

-831 LRLFLHSVLSFVY
+831 FRLLLNSIVSFLY
-844 YGLGGF
+844 YGLGG
-850 LFSVSGSYFVKNSK
+850 LIFSAFGSFFVKNSK
-864 GKTLELI
+864 GKTLDIIKLI
-871 KIFIA
+871 LAK
-876 RFLTSV
+876 FLTSV
-882 LFTNPFVKK
+882 LYSNPFVKK
-891 KLIKNSNEDFSNPA
+891 KVIKNPNEDFSKPA
-905 IIIANH
+905 VIIANH

-916 TLAIAMVTHKIV
+916 TLAIAMATHKIIY
-928 FLVNNWVYHSPIFGK
+928 LVNDWVYQSPVFGK
-943 IVKALGFY
+943 LVRALGFY
-951 PVSQGIENGIDKL
+951 PVSQGIENGMEKL
-964 KEKVDQ
+964 KEKIAQ

-984 DNDIKRFH
+984 TNDVKRFH

-1000 KFGLDIVP
+1000 QFELDVLP
-1008 VFIHGNS
+1008 LYIHGNS

-1025 YDGSITI
+1025 YDGSITV
-1032 KVGDRISRDDIS
+1032 KVGERISKDDLS
-1044 FGENYSERTKKI
+1044 FGKNYSERTKKI
-1056 NAYFRNEFAKM
+1056 NAYYRNQFAKL
-1067 RNELEGENYFRKK
+1067 REEIEDENYFKK
-1080 LFLSFLYKENGV
+1080 QLFLSYLYKDSEV
-1092 VKEIK
+1092 VTEVKK
-1097 EDFNNNRLTYFELN
+1097 DFNKNKSVYFELN
-1111 QYIPKDANILHIAD
+1111 KHITNDANILHIAD
-1125 DFGQKDILLTLYQAR
+1125 DYGQKDALITLYQASR
-1140 RRVFSLI
+1140 RIFTLI
-1147 KNDEKREIAEQNYL
+1147 NNDEKRAVAAHNYL
-1161 VKKRKLDYIRDISG
+1161 VKRRKIQYIKDLSEV
-1175 INKKIDVLL
+1175 NKKVDILL
-1184 VSDNNFN
+1184 ISDDNFN
-1191 INTITDLP
+1191 MNTIQELP
-1199 ETIIFLNIKT
+1199 DTVIFVNTKNLTFENKNYTLKFSTEAIKV
-1209 DFKKEGYNLDFTSE
+1209 FKTE
-1223 TIKIFKKQ
+1223 

>member
-1 MLKNLNLQPDFYN
+1 
-14 AMHRFF
+14 MHRFF

-26 ISKNRI
+26 ISRNKI
-32 LSALLALGIA
+32 LSVFTALGVALLCL
-42 VICGFFAS
+42 FFAS
-50 KIHFEEDIN
+50 KINFEEDIN
-59 QIIPRNEKSDLTA
+59 QIIPKNEKSDLTA

-84 IVIIENKSNEDSFQL
+84 IVIIENKSSEDSFQL

-108 KVEPLQKYINTIQG
+108 KTEPLQKYIGSIQG
-122 KVNDYEISETFDFV
+122 KVNDNEISETFDFV

-144 DENDYKEIEGK
+144 NENDYKEIERK

-171 LASPTSLVTKEFI
+171 LVSPTSLVTKEFI

-189 GIAFLGIRKLNAL
+189 GLTFLGIKKLNAL

-209 LEDNYVVTKDGKN
+209 LEDSYIVTKDGKN
-222 LLLFIDPKYKSNDT
+222 LLLFIEPKNKSNDT
-236 KNNEAFVDQLNAIK
+236 KANEAFIDQLNTIK
-250 NNINKQFKGKT
+250 DNLNKQFKGKT
-261 EMSYFGSPVIAVAN
+261 EISYFGSPVIAVAN

-280 KDIRNTVLI
+280 KDIQNTVVI

-294 FVLLM
+294 LVLLI

-304 FFTPVIVFLPTV
+304 FFTPIIVFLPTV

-371 ITQPVILSSATT
+371 ITQPIILSSATT

-400 LGLFASITVI
+400 LGLFAAITVI
-410 LSSVS
+410 LSSIS
-415 ALIIVPQLYH
+415 ALIIVPQLYK
-425 PKEKKGKLN
+425 PKPSKEKLN

-455 CSLVIIACLFGF
+455 CSIIILACLFGF

-478 LNYIPKELKIS
+478 LNYIPKEMKIS
-489 EAKLEKL
+489 EAKLQKL
-496 SDITSKSVYTISYG
+496 SDITSKSIYTISYG
-510 DSEDEALKRNTQLNN
+510 NSEGQALARNSQLNT
-525 FLEKEKKEGKI
+525 FLEQEKKEGKI

-543 NIVLSKQ
+543 SIVLSEK
-550 DQQKKIEAWIEF
+550 DQQKKIEEWKNF
-562 WDDNKKNRAISE
+562 WNDNKKNQTVSE
-574 LISNGSKFG
+574 LINNGNKFG
-583 FNSTA
+583 FNSSA
-588 FDQTNENLN
+588 FDNFNEVLN
-597 KDYSTLSLEDY
+597 KNYSTLNIRDY
-608 KKVKALQIPE
+608 EKVKALQISE
-618 FLSNEKGFYTIS
+618 FMSNENNFYTVS
-630 NIVKVDENKRNIF
+630 NVVKVDEKKRDAF
-643 IKDVEKNH
+643 IKDIEKKHN
-651 EALAIDRQQMNENFL
+651 AIAIDRQQMNENFL

-742 IFLTKAMQKE
+742 IFLTQAMQKE

-757 NELPTYRISIILAV
+757 NELPTYRTSIILAV

-808 TLYPFWFRFLII
+808 TLYPFWFRLLIT

-831 LRLFLHSVLSFVY
+831 FRLLIISVISFLY
-844 YGLGGF
+844 YGLGGMV
-850 LFSVSGSYFVKNSK
+850 FSAIGSFFVKNSK
-864 GKTLELI
+864 GKTLNIIKLI
-871 KIFIA
+871 LAK
-876 RFLTSV
+876 FLTSV
-882 LFTNPFVKK
+882 LYSNPFVKK
-891 KLIKNSNEDFSNPA
+891 KVIKNPNEDFSKPA
-905 IIIANH
+905 VIIANH

-916 TLAIAMVTHKIV
+916 TLAIAMATHKIIY
-928 FLVNNWVYHSPIFGK
+928 LVNDWVYKSPVFGK
-943 IVKALGFY
+943 LVRALGFY
-951 PVSQGIENGIDKL
+951 PVSQGIENGMDQL
-964 KEKVDQ
+964 KEKIAQ

-984 DNDIKRFH
+984 SNDVKRFH

-1000 KFGLDIVP
+1000 QFELDVLP
-1008 VFIHGNS
+1008 LYIHGNS

-1025 YDGSITI
+1025 YDGSITV
-1032 KVGDRISRDDIS
+1032 KVGERINKDDLN
-1044 FGENYSERTKKI
+1044 FGKNYSERTKKI
-1056 NAYFRNEFAKM
+1056 NAYFREEFAKL
-1067 RNELEGENYFRKK
+1067 REEIEDENYFKK
-1080 LFLSFLYKENGV
+1080 ILFLSYLYKDNEV
-1092 VKEIK
+1092 VTEVKK
-1097 EDFNNNRLTYFELN
+1097 DFNANKSVYFELN
-1111 QYIPKDANILHIAD
+1111 KHIANDANILHISN
-1125 DFGQKDILLTLYQAR
+1125 DFGQKDVLLTLYQASR
-1140 RRVFSLI
+1140 RIFSRI
-1147 KNDEKREIAEQNYL
+1147 KNDEKRAVAAHNYL
-1161 VKKRKLDYIRDISG
+1161 VKRRKINYIKDFSEV
-1175 INKKIDVLL
+1175 NKKMDVLL
-1184 VSDNNFN
+1184 ISDDRFDLSEIQN
-1191 INTITDLP
+1191 LP
-1199 ETIIFLNIKT
+1199 ETIIFINTPNKGIESENYTLEFSSESLKVFKT
-1209 DFKKEGYNLDFTSE
+1209 K
-1223 TIKIFKKQ
+1223 

>member
-1 MLKNLNLQPDFYN
+1 
-14 AMHRFF
+14 MHRFF

-26 ISKNRI
+26 ISKNWV
-32 LSALLALGIA
+32 LSVIIALGIA

-50 KIHFEEDIN
+50 KINFEEDIN
-59 QIIPRNEKSDLTA
+59 QIIPKNEKSDLTA

-84 IVIIENKSNEDSFQL
+84 IVIIENKSREDGFLL

-108 KVEPLQKYINTIQG
+108 KIEPLKKYIGDVQG
-122 KVNDYEISETFDFV
+122 KVNDSEISETFDFV
-136 NQNLPLFL
+136 SQNLPLFL
-144 DENDYKEIEGK
+144 DENDYKEIERK

-161 AKQVESNYIS
+161 AKQVENNYVS
-171 LASPTSLVTKEFI
+171 LVSPTSLVTKDFI

-189 GIAFLGIRKLNAL
+189 GITYLGIKKLNAL

-209 LEDNYVVTKDGKN
+209 LEDNYIVTKDGKN
-222 LLLFIDPKYKSNDT
+222 LLLFIDPKNKSNDT
-236 KNNEAFVDQLNAIK
+236 KGNEAFVNQLNQIK
-250 NNINKQFKGKT
+250 DDINKQFKGKT
-261 EMSYFGSPVIAVAN
+261 ELSYFGSPVIAVAN
-275 AKQIK
+275 AQQIK
-280 KDIRNTVLI
+280 KDIQNTVMI
-289 SMTVL
+289 SMAVL
-294 FVLLM
+294 LILLM

-304 FFTPVIVFLPTV
+304 FFTPIIVFLPTA
-316 FSVLLALLVLYFIK
+316 FSVLLALLILYFIK

-371 ITQPVILSSATT
+371 ITQPIVLSSATT

-400 LGLFASITVI
+400 LGLFAAITVI
-410 LSSVS
+410 LSSIT

-425 PKEKKGKLN
+425 PKEKEDKQN
-434 TNFIDKIGSYPY
+434 ANFIDRIGSYPY

-455 CSLVIIACLFGF
+455 CSIIIIACLFGF

-489 EAKLEKL
+489 EAKLQKL
-496 SDITSKSVYTISYG
+496 SDITSKSIYTISYG
-510 DSEDEALKRNTQLNN
+510 DSEEKALARNTRLSS
-525 FLEKEKKEGKI
+525 FLEREKKEGKI

-543 NIVLSKQ
+543 NVVLSEKDQKQ
-550 DQQKKIEAWIEF
+550 RIKTWNQF
-562 WDDNKKNRAISE
+562 WDGDKKNRTVSQ
-574 LISNGSKFG
+574 LVSSGNQFG
-583 FNSTA
+583 FNNSA
-588 FDQTNENLN
+588 FDNFNEILN
-597 KDYSTLSLEDY
+597 KNYTPLSLRDY
-608 KKVKALQIPE
+608 EKIKALQISE
-618 FLSNEKGFYTIS
+618 FLSNENRFYTVS
-630 NIVKVDENKRNIF
+630 NVVKVDEKKRDAF

-651 EALAIDRQQMNENFL
+651 NALAIDRQQMNENFL
-666 GLLKRDFNTLINY
+666 GLLKRDFGTLINY

-699 LTMFPIVLTGVVT
+699 LTMFPIVLTGIVT

-757 NELPTYRISIILAV
+757 NELPTYRTSIILAV
-771 FTTILSIGSLIFAK
+771 FTTVLSIGSLIFAK

-808 TLYPFWFRFLII
+808 TLYPFWFRLLIT

-831 LRLFLHSVLSFVY
+831 FGLFLRSVISFFY

-850 LFSVSGSYFVKNSK
+850 VFSLVGSMFVKRSK
-864 GKTLELI
+864 GRTLDIIKLI
-871 KIFIA
+871 LAK
-876 RFLTSV
+876 FLTSV
-882 LFTNPFVKK
+882 LYTNPFVKK
-891 KLIKNSNEDFSNPA
+891 RVIKNPAEDFSRPA
-905 IIIANH
+905 VIIANH

-916 TLAIAMVTHKIV
+916 TLAIAMATHKIIY
-928 FLVNNWVYHSPIFGK
+928 LVNDWVYESPVFGRL
-943 IVKALGFY
+943 VRALGFF
-951 PVSQGIENGIDKL
+951 PVSQGIENGMGQL
-964 KEKVDQ
+964 KEKIDQ

-984 DNDIKRFH
+984 TNDVKRFH

-1000 KFGLDIVP
+1000 QFGLDILP
-1008 VFIHGNS
+1008 LYIHGNS

-1025 YDGSITI
+1025 YDGSII
-1032 KVGDRISRDDIS
+1032 VKVGERISKDNAS
-1044 FGENYSERTKKI
+1044 FGKNYSERTKKI
-1056 NAYFRNEFAKM
+1056 NAYFRNQFAEL
-1067 RNELEGENYFRKK
+1067 RNELEDENYFRKK
-1080 LFLSFLYKENGV
+1080 LFLSYLYKDSEV
-1092 VKEIK
+1092 VKEVK
-1097 EDFNNNRLTYFELN
+1097 DDFNANKSVYFELN
-1111 QYIPKDANILHIAD
+1111 KHIPKNASILHMAD
-1125 DFGQKDILLTLYQAR
+1125 DFGQKDILLTLYQAER
-1140 RRVFSLI
+1140 RIFSFI
-1147 KNDEKREIAEQNYL
+1147 KDEERRATAKQTYL
-1161 VKKRKLDYIRDISG
+1161 VKKRKLKYISSIPEID
-1175 INKKIDVLL
+1175 KKIDILL
-1184 VSDNNFN
+1184 ISDQDFD
-1191 INTITDLP
+1191 ISTLKELP
-1199 ETIIFLNIKT
+1199 GTIILLNIPHYELKNS
-1209 DFKKEGYNLDFTSE
+1209 DYLQEFSSE
-1223 TIKIFKKQ
+1223 AIKIFKKH

>member
-1 MLKNLNLQPDFYN
+1 
-14 AMHRFF
+14 MHPFF

-26 ISKNRI
+26 ISRNKI
-32 LSALLALGIA
+32 LSVFTAVGIALLCL
-42 VICGFFAS
+42 FFAS
-50 KIHFEEDIN
+50 KINFEEDIN
-59 QIIPRNEKSDLTA
+59 QIIPKNEKSDLTA

-84 IVIIENKSNEDSFQL
+84 IVIIENKSNDDSFQL

-108 KVEPLQKYINTIQG
+108 KTESLQKYIGSIQG
-122 KVNDYEISETFDFV
+122 KVNDNEISETFDFV

-144 DENDYKEIEGK
+144 NENDYKEIEKK

-161 AKQVESNYIS
+161 AKQVEDNYIS
-171 LASPTSLVTKEFI
+171 LVSPTSLVTKEFI

-189 GIAFLGIRKLNAL
+189 GLTFLGIKKLNAL

-209 LEDNYVVTKDGKN
+209 LEDSYIVTKDGKN
-222 LLLFIDPKYKSNDT
+222 LLLFIEPKNKSNDT
-236 KNNEAFVDQLNAIK
+236 KANEAFVDQLNTIK
-250 NNINKQFKGKT
+250 DNLNKQFKGKT
-261 EMSYFGSPVIAVAN
+261 EISYFGSPVIAVAN

-280 KDIRNTVLI
+280 KDIQNTVVI

-294 FVLLM
+294 LVLLI

-304 FFTPVIVFLPTV
+304 FFTPIIVFLPTV

-371 ITQPVILSSATT
+371 ITQPIILSSATT

-400 LGLFASITVI
+400 LGLFAAITVI
-410 LSSVS
+410 LSSIT
-415 ALIIVPQLYH
+415 ALIIVPQLYK
-425 PKEKKGKLN
+425 PKQGNEKLK
-434 TNFIDKIGSYPY
+434 TNFIDTIGSYPY
-446 EKNKPLIIG
+446 EKNKPLIMG
-455 CSLVIIACLFGF
+455 CSIIIIACLFGF

-478 LNYIPKELKIS
+478 LNYIPKEMKIS
-489 EAKLEKL
+489 EAKLQKL
-496 SDITSKSVYTISYG
+496 SDITSKSIYTISYG
-510 DSEDEALKRNTQLNN
+510 NSEEQALARNSQLNT
-525 FLEKEKKEGKI
+525 FLEKEKKDGKI

-543 NIVLSKQ
+543 NIVLSEK
-550 DQQKKIEAWIEF
+550 DQQRKIKEWKSF
-562 WDDNKKNRAISE
+562 WNDNKKNQTVSE
-574 LISNGSKFG
+574 LISNGNKFG
-583 FNSTA
+583 FNSSA
-588 FDQTNENLN
+588 FTQFNEILN
-597 KDYSTLSLEDY
+597 KDYSTLDIKDY
-608 KKVKALQIPE
+608 EKVKALQISE
-618 FLSNEKGFYTIS
+618 FMSNENGFYTVS
-630 NIVKVDENKRNIF
+630 NVVKVDERKRDSF
-643 IKDVEKNH
+643 IKDIEKKH
-651 EALAIDRQQMNENFL
+651 DAIAIDRQQMNENFL

-712 AGILYFLGLELN
+712 AGTLYFLGLELN

-742 IFLTKAMQKE
+742 IFLTQAMQKE

-757 NELPTYRISIILAV
+757 NELPTYRTSIILAV

-808 TLYPFWFRFLII
+808 TLYPFWFRLLIT

-831 LRLFLHSVLSFVY
+831 FRLFIISMISFLY
-844 YGLGGF
+844 YGLGG
-850 LFSVSGSYFVKNSK
+850 LIFSAFGSFFVKNSK
-864 GKTLELI
+864 GRTLNIIKLI
-871 KIFIA
+871 LAK
-876 RFLTSV
+876 FLTSV
-882 LFTNPFVKK
+882 LYSNPFVKK
-891 KLIKNSNEDFSNPA
+891 KVIKNSNEDFSKPA
-905 IIIANH
+905 VIIANH

-916 TLAIAMVTHKIV
+916 TLAIAMTTHKIIY
-928 FLVNNWVYHSPIFGK
+928 LVNDWVYQSPVFGK
-943 IVKALGFY
+943 LVRALGFY
-951 PVSQGIENGIDKL
+951 PVSQGIENGMEQL
-964 KEKVDQ
+964 KEKIAQ

-984 DNDIKRFH
+984 THDVKRFH

-1000 KFGLDIVP
+1000 QFELDILP
-1008 VFIHGNS
+1008 LYIHGNS

-1025 YDGSITI
+1025 YDGSITV
-1032 KVGDRISRDDIS
+1032 KVGDRINKDNLD
-1044 FGENYSERTKKI
+1044 FGKNYSEKTKKI
-1056 NAYFRNEFAKM
+1056 NAYYRMEFAKL
-1067 RNELEGENYFRKK
+1067 REEIEDENYFKK
-1080 LFLSFLYKENGV
+1080 QLFLSYLYKDNEV
-1092 VKEIK
+1092 VTEVKK
-1097 EDFNNNRLTYFELN
+1097 DFNANKSVYFELN
-1111 QYIPKDANILHIAD
+1111 KHIAADANILHIAD
-1125 DFGQKDILLTLYQAR
+1125 DFGQKDALLTLYQAN
-1140 RRVFSLI
+1140 RRVFSWI
-1147 KNDEKREIAEQNYL
+1147 MNEYKRATASHSYL
-1161 VKKRKLDYIRDISG
+1161 VKRRKINYIKDLSEV
-1175 INKKIDVLL
+1175 NKNIDVLL
-1184 VSDNNFN
+1184 VSDDNFVLHEIQN
-1191 INTITDLP
+1191 LPEKIIFINTTKMEIENKNYIL
-1199 ETIIFLNIKT
+1199 EFSSESLKVFKT
-1209 DFKKEGYNLDFTSE
+1209 K
-1223 TIKIFKKQ
+1223 

>member
-1 MLKNLNLQPDFYN
+1 MQTRFYKV
-14 AMHRFF
+14 MHHFF

-26 ISKNRI
+26 ISKNKI
-32 LSALLALGIA
+32 LSVAAAVGIA
-42 VICGFFAS
+42 LICGFFAS
-50 KIHFEEDIN
+50 KINFEEDIN
-59 QIIPRNEKSDLTA
+59 QIIPKNEKSDLTA

-84 IVIIENKSNEDSFQL
+84 IVIIENKSNEDSYHL
-99 SETADTFLQ
+99 SETADTFMS
-108 KVEPLQKYINTIQG
+108 KIEPLKKYIGAVQG
-122 KVNDYEISETFDFV
+122 KVNDNEISETFDFV

-144 DENDYKEIEGK
+144 DKNDYKEIERK

-161 AKQVESNYIS
+161 AQQVENNYIA

-189 GIAFLGIRKLNAL
+189 GITYLGIKKLNAL
-202 NISKDFK
+202 NISQDFR
-209 LEDNYVVTKDGKN
+209 LEDNYIVTKDGKS
-222 LLLFIDPKYKSNDT
+222 LLLFIEPKNKSNDT
-236 KNNEAFVDQLNAIK
+236 KNNEAFIDQLNTVK
-250 NNINKQFKGKT
+250 DSINKEFKGKT
-261 EMSYFGSPVIAVAN
+261 ELSYFGSPVIAVAN

-280 KDIRNTVLI
+280 KDIQNTVMI

-294 FVLLM
+294 LVLLI

-304 FFTPVIVFLPTV
+304 FFTPIIVFLPTV
-316 FSVLLALLVLYFIK
+316 FSVLLALLILYFIK

-371 ITQPVILSSATT
+371 ITQPIILSSATT
-383 AVSFLCL
+383 SVSFLCL

-400 LGLFASITVI
+400 LGIFAAITVI
-410 LSSVS
+410 LSSIT
-415 ALIIVPQLYH
+415 ALIIVPQLYK
-425 PKEKKGKLN
+425 PKIKEGKPSI
-434 TNFIDKIGSYPY
+434 NFIDKIGSYPY
-446 EKNKPLIIG
+446 ERNKPLIIG
-455 CSLVIIACLFGF
+455 CSLLIIACLFGF

-489 EAKLEKL
+489 EAKLQKL
-496 SDITSKSVYTISYG
+496 SDITSKSIYTISYG
-510 DSEDEALKRNTQLNN
+510 DSENEALTRNSQLAH
-525 FLEKEKKEGKI
+525 FLEKEKQQGKI
-536 LSYNSIG
+536 LSYNSLG
-543 NIVLSKQ
+543 SVVLSEK
-550 DQQKKIEAWIEF
+550 DQQQRIENWKKF
-562 WDDNKKNRAISE
+562 WDGDKKNRTILE
-574 LISNGSKFG
+574 LVNNGNKLG
-583 FNSTA
+583 FNSSA
-588 FDQTNENLN
+588 FTGFNDVLN
-597 KDYSTLSLEDY
+597 KEYPILSLKDY
-608 KKVKALQIPE
+608 EKVKALQISE
-618 FLSNEKGFYTIS
+618 FLSSEKGFYTVS
-630 NIVKVDENKRNIF
+630 NVVKVDEKKRDAF
-643 IKDVEKNH
+643 IKDIEKQH

-666 GLLKRDFNTLINY
+666 GLLKRDFSTLINY

-757 NELPTYRISIILAV
+757 NELPTYRTSIILAV

-793 LVALIGMFSVIIITS
+793 LVALIGMFSVIVITS
-808 TLYPFWFRFLII
+808 TLYPFWFRLLIT

-831 LRLFLHSVLSFVY
+831 FRLFLRSVFSFLY

-850 LFSVSGSYFVKNSK
+850 VFSLIGS
-864 GKTLELI
+864 
-871 KIFIA
+871 IFIRRA
-876 RFLTSV
+876 QGRTLDIIKLVLAKFLSSV
-882 LFTNPFVKK
+882 LHTTPLVKK
-891 KLIKNSNEDFSNPA
+891 KVIKNPAEDFSKPA
-905 IIIANH
+905 VIIANH

-916 TLAIAMVTHKIV
+916 TLAIAMATHKIIY
-928 FLVNNWVYHSPIFGK
+928 LVNDWVYDSPVFGRL
-943 IVKALGFY
+943 VKALGFY
-951 PVSQGIENGIDKL
+951 PVSQGIENGKEKL
-964 KEKVDQ
+964 KEKINQ

-984 DNDIKRFH
+984 TNDVKRFH

-1000 KFGLDIVP
+1000 EFGLDILP
-1008 VFIHGNS
+1008 LYIHGNS

-1025 YDGSITI
+1025 YDGSITV
-1032 KVGDRISRDDIS
+1032 KVGERISKDDMS
-1044 FGENYSERTKKI
+1044 FGKNYSERTKKI
-1056 NAYFRNEFAKM
+1056 NAYFRQKFAEL
-1067 RNELEGENYFRKK
+1067 RNEIEDENYFKKK
-1080 LFLSFLYKENGV
+1080 LFLSYLYKESEV
-1092 VKEIK
+1092 VNEVKA
-1097 EDFNNNRLTYFELN
+1097 DFKANKSVYFELN
-1111 QYIPKDANILHIAD
+1111 KHIPKEANILHIAD
-1125 DFGQKDILLTLYQAR
+1125 DFGQKDVLLTLYQAER
-1140 RRVFSLI
+1140 KIFSLI
-1147 KNDEKREIAEQNYL
+1147 QDDERRAIAAHNYL
-1161 VKKRKLDYIRDISG
+1161 VKRRKLHYIKNVSEVT
-1175 INKKIDVLL
+1175 KSIDVLL
-1184 VSDNNFN
+1184 ISDKNFD
-1191 INTITDLP
+1191 ISSLQHIP
-1199 ETIIFLNIKT
+1199 GTIIYLNQESSPLNHS
-1209 DFKKEGYNLDFTSE
+1209 DYHEEFSSE
-1223 TIKIFKKQ
+1223 AIKIFKKH

>member
-1 MLKNLNLQPDFYN
+1 
-14 AMHRFF
+14 MHRFF

-26 ISKNRI
+26 ISKNK
-32 LSALLALGIA
+32 LLAALFAVGIA
-42 VICGFFAS
+42 VLCGFFAS
-50 KIHFEEDIN
+50 KINFEEDIN
-59 QIIPRNEKSDLTA
+59 QIIPKNEKSDLTA
-72 KVLKQ
+72 KVLQQ

-84 IVIIENKSNEDSFQL
+84 IVIVENKSKEDNFQL
-99 SETADTFLQ
+99 SETADTFLT
-108 KVEPLQKYINTIQG
+108 KIEPLQKYIGSIQG
-122 KVNDYEISETFDFV
+122 KVNDNEISETFDFV

-144 DENDYKEIEGK
+144 NENDYKEIERK

-161 AKQVESNYIS
+161 AKQVENNYIS

-189 GIAFLGIRKLNAL
+189 GITFLGIKKLNAL
-202 NISKDFK
+202 NISKDFR
-209 LEDNYVVTKDGKN
+209 LEDNYIVTKDGKN
-222 LLLFIDPKYKSNDT
+222 LLLFIDPKNKSNDT
-236 KNNEAFVDQLNAIK
+236 KNNEVFINQLNEIK
-250 NNINKQFKGKT
+250 NNLNQQFKGKI
-261 EMSYFGSPVIAVAN
+261 EISYFGSPVIAVAN
-275 AKQIK
+275 AQQIK
-280 KDIRNTVLI
+280 KDIQNTVII

-294 FVLLM
+294 FILLI

-304 FFTPVIVFLPTV
+304 FFTPIIIFLPTV
-316 FSVLLALLVLYFIK
+316 FSVLLALLILYFIK

-371 ITQPVILSSATT
+371 ITQPIILSSATT

-400 LGLFASITVI
+400 LGLFAAITVI

-415 ALIIVPQLYH
+415 ALIIVPQLYK
-425 PKEKKGKLN
+425 PKNKEKKAN

-455 CSLVIIACLFGF
+455 CSIIIMACLFGF

-478 LNYIPKELKIS
+478 LNYIPKDLKIS
-489 EAKLEKL
+489 EAKLQKL
-496 SDITSKSVYTISYG
+496 SDITSKSIYTISYG
-510 DSEDEALKRNTQLNN
+510 DSEEEALERNSQLSQ
-525 FLEKEKKEGKI
+525 FLEKEKQDGKI

-543 NIVLSKQ
+543 NVVLSEK
-550 DQQKKIEAWIEF
+550 DQQKKIENWKKF
-562 WDDNKKNRAISE
+562 WDTHKKDQIISE
-574 LISNGSKFG
+574 LIDNGNKFG
-583 FNSTA
+583 FNSSA
-588 FDQTNENLN
+588 FDQFNENLN
-597 KDYSTLSLEDY
+597 KNYSPLSLKDYSA
-608 KKVKALQIPE
+608 VKALQISE
-618 FLSNEKGFYTIS
+618 FLSQENGFYTVS
-630 NIVKVDENKRNIF
+630 NVVKVDEKKRDAF

-651 EALAIDRQQMNENFL
+651 DALAIDRQQMNENFL

-679 SLLAIILT
+679 SLLAIVLT

-712 AGILYFLGLELN
+712 AGILYFFGLELN

-733 VFGVGDDFS
+733 IFGVGDDFS

-757 NELPTYRISIILAV
+757 NELPTYRTSIILAV

-808 TLYPFWFRFLII
+808 TLYPFWFRLLIT

-831 LRLFLHSVLSFVY
+831 FRLFVRSVLSFLY
-844 YGLGGF
+844 YGLGGL
-850 LFSVSGSYFVKNSK
+850 LFSFFGHFFVRKAK
-864 GKTLELI
+864 GKTLNTI
-871 KIFIA
+871 KKSIA
-876 RFLTSV
+876 LFLKSV
-882 LFTNPFVKK
+882 LHLSPFVKK
-891 KLIKNSNEDFSNPA
+891 TVIKNPNEDFSKPSV
-905 IIIANH
+905 IIANH

-916 TLAIAMVTHKIV
+916 TLALAMATHKIV
-928 FLVNNWVYHSPIFGK
+928 YLVNDWVYDSPVFGK
-943 IVKALGFY
+943 LVKALGFF
-951 PVSQGIENGIDKL
+951 PVSQGIENGMDKL

-984 DNDIKRFH
+984 TNDVKRFH

-1000 KFGLDIVP
+1000 QFGLDVVP
-1008 VFIHGNS
+1008 VYIHGNS
-1015 EVLPKGDFII
+1015 EVLPKGDFVI
-1025 YDGSITI
+1025 YDGAITV
-1032 KVGDRISRDDIS
+1032 KVGDRVKKDDLT

-1056 NAYFRNEFAKM
+1056 NTYFREEFAKL
-1067 RNELEGENYFRKK
+1067 RTELEDENYFRKK
-1080 LFLSFLYKENGV
+1080 LFLSFLFKDNEV
-1092 VKEIK
+1092 VKEVK
-1097 EDFNNNRLTYFELN
+1097 EDFNKNKSVYFELN
-1111 QYIPKDANILHIAD
+1111 KHIRKDATVLHFAD
-1125 DFGQKDILLTLYQAR
+1125 DFGQKDVLLTLNQAGR
-1140 RRVFSLI
+1140 KIFTLI
-1147 KNDEKREIAEQNYL
+1147 KNEEKRQIAKQNYL
-1161 VKKRKLDYIRDISG
+1161 VKRRKIHYIENISEV
-1175 INKKIDVLL
+1175 NKNVDTLL
-1184 VSDNNFN
+1184 ISDNNFN
-1191 INTITDLP
+1191 LNEVKDFP
-1199 ETIIFLNIKT
+1199 ETIIFMNIKNILFENDNYT
-1209 DFKKEGYNLDFTSE
+1209 LEFSSE
-1223 TIKIFKKQ
+1223 SLKIFKAK

>member
-1 MLKNLNLQPDFYN
+1 
-14 AMHRFF
+14 MHRFF

-26 ISKNRI
+26 ISRNKI
-32 LSALLALGIA
+32 LSVFTALGIA
-42 VICGFFAS
+42 SLCLFFAS
-50 KIHFEEDIN
+50 KINFEEDIN
-59 QIIPRNEKSDLTA
+59 QIIPKNEKSDLTA

-84 IVIIENKSNEDSFQL
+84 IVIIENKSNEDSFLL

-108 KVEPLQKYINTIQG
+108 KTEPLQKYIGSIQG
-122 KVNDYEISETFDFV
+122 KVNDNEISETFDFV

-144 DENDYKEIEGK
+144 NENDYKEIEGK

-161 AKQVESNYIS
+161 AKRVEDNYIS
-171 LASPTSLVTKEFI
+171 LVSPTSLVTKEFI

-189 GIAFLGIRKLNAL
+189 GLTFLGIKKLNAL

-209 LEDNYVVTKDGKN
+209 LEDSYIVTKDGKN
-222 LLLFIDPKYKSNDT
+222 LLLFIEPKNKSNDT
-236 KNNEAFVDQLNAIK
+236 KANEAFVDQLNTIK
-250 NNINKQFKGKT
+250 DNLNKQFKGKT
-261 EMSYFGSPVIAVAN
+261 EISYFGSPVIAVAN

-280 KDIRNTVLI
+280 KDIQNTVVI

-294 FVLLM
+294 LVLLI

-304 FFTPVIVFLPTV
+304 FFTPIIVFLPTV

-371 ITQPVILSSATT
+371 ITQPIILSSATT

-400 LGLFASITVI
+400 LGLFAAITVI
-410 LSSVS
+410 LSSVT
-415 ALIIVPQLYH
+415 ALIIVPQLYK
-425 PKEKKGKLN
+425 PKHSEEKLN

-455 CSLVIIACLFGF
+455 CSIIILACLFGF

-478 LNYIPKELKIS
+478 LNYIPKEMKIS
-489 EAKLEKL
+489 EAKLQKL
-496 SDITSKSVYTISYG
+496 SDITSKSIYTISYG
-510 DSEDEALKRNTQLNN
+510 NSEEQALDRNSQLNT
-525 FLEKEKKEGKI
+525 FLEQEKKEGKI

-543 NIVLSKQ
+543 SIVLSEE
-550 DQQKKIEAWIEF
+550 DQQKKIGEWKNF
-562 WDDNKKNRAISE
+562 WNDNKKNQTVSE
-574 LISNGSKFG
+574 LISNGNKFG
-583 FNSTA
+583 FNSSA
-588 FDQTNENLN
+588 FDNFNEVLNKNYTTLGIKDYEKVKSLQLSEFMSNEN
-597 KDYSTLSLEDY
+597 
-608 KKVKALQIPE
+608 
-618 FLSNEKGFYTIS
+618 GFYTVS
-630 NIVKVDENKRNIF
+630 NVVKVDENKRDAF
-643 IKDVEKNH
+643 IKDIENKH
-651 EALAIDRQQMNENFL
+651 DAIAIDRQQMNENFL

-742 IFLTKAMQKE
+742 IFLTQAMQKE

-757 NELPTYRISIILAV
+757 NELPTYRTSIILAV

-808 TLYPFWFRFLII
+808 TLYPFWFRLLIT

-831 LRLFLHSVLSFVY
+831 FRLLIISVISFLY
-844 YGLGGF
+844 YGLGGM
-850 LFSVSGSYFVKNSK
+850 LFSAIGSFFVKNSK
-864 GKTLELI
+864 GKTLNIIKLI
-871 KIFIA
+871 LAK
-876 RFLTSV
+876 FLTSV
-882 LFTNPFVKK
+882 LYSNPFVKK
-891 KLIKNSNEDFSNPA
+891 KVITNPKEDFSKPA
-905 IIIANH
+905 VIIANH

-916 TLAIAMVTHKIV
+916 TLAIAMATHKIIY
-928 FLVNNWVYHSPIFGK
+928 LVNDWVYKSPVFGK
-943 IVKALGFY
+943 LVRALGFY
-951 PVSQGIENGIDKL
+951 PVSQGIENGMDKL
-964 KEKVDQ
+964 KEKIAQ

-984 DNDIKRFH
+984 TNDVKRFH

-1000 KFGLDIVP
+1000 QFELDVLP
-1008 VFIHGNS
+1008 LYIHGNS

-1025 YDGSITI
+1025 YDGSITV
-1032 KVGDRISRDDIS
+1032 KVGDRISKDDLS
-1044 FGENYSERTKKI
+1044 FGKNYSERTKKI
-1056 NAYFRNEFAKM
+1056 NAYYREEFAKL
-1067 RNELEGENYFRKK
+1067 REEIEDENYFKK
-1080 LFLSFLYKENGV
+1080 QLFLSYLYKDNEV
-1092 VKEIK
+1092 VTEVKK
-1097 EDFNNNRLTYFELN
+1097 DFNTNKSVYFELN
-1111 QYIPKDANILHIAD
+1111 KHIADDANILHIAD
-1125 DFGQKDILLTLYQAR
+1125 DFGQKDVLLTLYQASR
-1140 RRVFSLI
+1140 RIFSWI
-1147 KNDEKREIAEQNYL
+1147 RNENKRATAAHNYL
-1161 VKKRKLDYIRDISG
+1161 VKRRKINYIKELSEV
-1175 INKKIDVLL
+1175 NKKIDVLL
-1184 VSDNNFN
+1184 ISDDSFN
-1191 INTITDLP
+1191 INDLHSLP
-1199 ETIIFLNIKT
+1199 ETIILVNTQNTITENNNYTLKFSSESLKVFKT
-1209 DFKKEGYNLDFTSE
+1209 E
-1223 TIKIFKKQ
+1223 

>member
-1 MLKNLNLQPDFYN
+1 MFT
-14 AMHRFF
+14 
-20 IFLYYL
+20 
-26 ISKNRI
+26 
-32 LSALLALGIA
+32 ALGIA
-42 VICGFFAS
+42 TLCVFFAS
-50 KIHFEEDIN
+50 KINFEEDIN
-59 QIIPRNEKSDLTA
+59 QIIPKNEKSDLTA

-108 KVEPLQKYINTIQG
+108 KTEPLQKYISSVQG
-122 KVNDYEISETFDFV
+122 KVNDNEISETFDFV
-136 NQNLPLFL
+136 SRNLPLFL
-144 DENDYKEIEGK
+144 NAEDYKEIDRK
-155 LQKDSI
+155 IRKDSI
-161 AKQVESNYIS
+161 ARQVENNYIS

-189 GIAFLGIRKLNAL
+189 GLTFLGIRKLNAL

-209 LEDNYVVTKDGKN
+209 LEDSYIVTKDGKN
-222 LLLFIDPKYKSNDT
+222 LLLFIDPKNKSNDT
-236 KNNEAFVDQLNAIK
+236 KANEFFVDQLNIIK
-250 NNINKQFKGKT
+250 DSLNKQFKGKT
-261 EMSYFGSPVIAVAN
+261 EISYFGSPVIAVAN
-275 AKQIK
+275 AQQIK
-280 KDIRNTVLI
+280 KDIQNTVVI

-294 FVLLM
+294 LVLLI

-304 FFTPVIVFLPTV
+304 FFTPFIVFLPTV

-371 ITQPVILSSATT
+371 ITQPIILSSATT

-400 LGLFASITVI
+400 LGLFAAITVI
-410 LSSVS
+410 LSSFT
-415 ALIIVPQLYH
+415 ALIIVPQLYR
-425 PKEKKGKLN
+425 PKEKGENLN

-455 CSLVIIACLFGF
+455 CSVIILACLFGF

-489 EAKLEKL
+489 EAKLQKL
-496 SDITSKSVYTISYG
+496 SDITSKSIYTISYG
-510 DSEDEALKRNTQLNN
+510 NSEEEALARNSELSS

-543 NIVLSKQ
+543 SIVLSEK
-550 DQQKKIEAWIEF
+550 DQQRKIEEWNNF
-562 WDDNKKNRAISE
+562 WNGNKKNETISE
-574 LISNGSKFG
+574 LIGNGNKLG
-583 FNSTA
+583 FNSSA
-588 FDQTNENLN
+588 FDNFNQVLN
-597 KDYSTLSLEDY
+597 KNYTTLSLKDY
-608 KKVKALQIPE
+608 EKVKALQVSE
-618 FLSNEKGFYTIS
+618 FMSNENGFYTVS
-630 NIVKVDENKRNIF
+630 NVVKVDETKRDAF
-643 IKDVEKNH
+643 IKDIEKKH
-651 EALAIDRQQMNENFL
+651 DALAIDRQQMNENFL

-693 NFELTV
+693 NFELTI

-742 IFLTKAMQKE
+742 IFLTQAMQKE

-793 LVALIGMFSVIIITS
+793 LVALIGMFSVIVITS
-808 TLYPFWFRFLII
+808 TLYPFWFRFFIT

-831 LRLFLHSVLSFVY
+831 LRLLLSSVFSFLY
-844 YGLGGF
+844 YGLGGMI
-850 LFSVSGSYFVKNSK
+850 FSAIGS
-864 GKTLELI
+864 
-871 KIFIA
+871 IFIKNTKGRTLDIIKLVLA

-882 LFTNPFVKK
+882 LYSNPFVRKRV
-891 KLIKNSNEDFSNPA
+891 IRNTSEDFSKPA
-905 IIIANH
+905 VIIANH

-916 TLAIAMVTHKIV
+916 TLAIAMATHKIIY
-928 FLVNNWVYHSPIFGK
+928 LVNDWVYQSPVFGK
-943 IVKALGFY
+943 LVRALGFY
-951 PVSQGIENGIDKL
+951 PVSQGIENGMEKL
-964 KEKVDQ
+964 KEKIDQ

-984 DNDIKRFH
+984 TNDVKRFH

-1000 KFGLDIVP
+1000 QFNLDILP
-1008 VFIHGNS
+1008 LYIHGNS

-1025 YDGSITI
+1025 YDGSITV
-1032 KVGDRISRDDIS
+1032 KVGNRISKDDIS
-1044 FGENYSERTKKI
+1044 FGKNYSERTKRI
-1056 NAYFRNEFAKM
+1056 NAYFREEFAKL
-1067 RNELEGENYFRKK
+1067 REEIEDEDYFKK
-1080 LFLSFLYKENGV
+1080 ILFLSFLYKDTDV
-1092 VKEIK
+1092 VKEVK
-1097 EDFNNNRLTYFELN
+1097 KDFNSNKSLYFELN
-1111 QYIPKDANILHIAD
+1111 KHISDHANILHIAD
-1125 DFGQKDILLTLYQAR
+1125 DYGQKDVLLTLYQAGR
-1140 RRVFSLI
+1140 RIFSLI
-1147 KNDEKREIAEQNYL
+1147 QNNDKRAIAAHNYL
-1161 VKKRKLDYIRDISG
+1161 VKRRRIKYIRELSEV
-1175 INKKIDVLL
+1175 NKNIDVLL
-1184 VSDNNFN
+1184 VSDDKFTVS
-1191 INTITDLP
+1191 TIQELP
-1199 ETIIFLNIKT
+1199 ETIIFINTANTLSESENYTLEFSSESIKV
-1209 DFKKEGYNLDFTSE
+1209 FKTK
-1223 TIKIFKKQ
+1223 

>member
-1 MLKNLNLQPDFYN
+1 
-14 AMHRFF
+14 MHRFF

-26 ISKNRI
+26 ISKNKI
-32 LSALLALGIA
+32 LSVLTAMGIA
-42 VICGFFAS
+42 VLCIFFAS
-50 KIHFEEDIN
+50 KINFEEDIN
-59 QIIPRNEKSDLTA
+59 QIIPKNEKSDLTA

-84 IVIIENKSNEDSFQL
+84 IVIIENQSGEDSFQL
-99 SETADTFLQ
+99 SETADTFL
-108 KVEPLQKYINTIQG
+108 KKIEPLQKYIGSVQG
-122 KVNDYEISETFDFV
+122 KVNDNEISEIFDFV

-144 DENDYKEIEGK
+144 NENDYKEINQK

-161 AKQVESNYIS
+161 AKQVENNYIS
-171 LASPTSLVTKEFI
+171 LVSPASLVTKEFI

-189 GIAFLGIRKLNAL
+189 GLTFLGIKKLNAL

-209 LEDNYVVTKDGKN
+209 LEDSYIVTKDGKN
-222 LLLFIDPKYKSNDT
+222 LLLFIDPKNKSNDT
-236 KNNEAFVDQLNAIK
+236 KANETFVDQLNSIK
-250 NNINKQFKGKT
+250 DGINKQFKGKT
-261 EMSYFGSPVIAVAN
+261 EISYFGSPVIAVAN

-280 KDIRNTVLI
+280 KDIQNTVVI

-294 FVLLM
+294 LILLI

-304 FFTPVIVFLPTV
+304 FFTPIIVFLPTV

-371 ITQPVILSSATT
+371 ITQPIILSSATT

-400 LGLFASITVI
+400 LGLFAAITVI
-410 LSSVS
+410 LSSVT
-415 ALIIVPQLYH
+415 ALIIVPQLYK
-425 PKEKKGKLN
+425 PKEKGEHPN

-455 CSLVIIACLFGF
+455 CSVIILACLFGF

-489 EAKLEKL
+489 EAKLQKL
-496 SDITSKSVYTISYG
+496 SDITSKSIYTISYG
-510 DSEDEALKRNTQLNN
+510 NSEEDALSRNSELSR

-543 NIVLSKQ
+543 SVVLSEK
-550 DQQKKIEAWIEF
+550 DQQKKIDEWNSF
-562 WDDNKKNRAISE
+562 WNEEKKSRTISE
-574 LISNGSKFG
+574 LISNGNKLG
-583 FNSTA
+583 FNSSA
-588 FDQTNENLN
+588 FDNFNEVLH
-597 KDYSTLSLEDY
+597 KDYSTLNLKDY
-608 KKVKALQIPE
+608 QKVKALQISE
-618 FLSNEKGFYTIS
+618 FMSSENGFYTVS
-630 NIVKVDENKRNIF
+630 NVVKVDENKRDVF
-643 IKDVEKNH
+643 IKDIEKKH
-651 EALAIDRQQMNENFL
+651 DAIAIDRQQMNENFL

-742 IFLTKAMQKE
+742 IFLTQAMQKE

-808 TLYPFWFRFLII
+808 TLYPFWFRLLIT

-831 LRLFLHSVLSFVY
+831 FRLFIWSVFSFLY
-844 YGLGGF
+844 YGIGGL
-850 LFSVSGSYFVKNSK
+850 LFSAFGSFFVKNSK
-864 GKTLELI
+864 GKTLNIIKLI
-871 KIFIA
+871 LA

-882 LFTNPFVKK
+882 LYSNPFVKK
-891 KLIKNSNEDFSNPA
+891 KVIKNPSENFSKPA
-905 IIIANH
+905 VIIANH

-916 TLAIAMVTHKIV
+916 TLAIAMTTHKIIY
-928 FLVNNWVYHSPIFGK
+928 LVNDWVYQSPIFGK
-943 IVKALGFY
+943 LVRALGFY
-951 PVSQGIENGIDKL
+951 PVSQGIENGMEKL
-964 KEKVDQ
+964 KEKVEQ

-984 DNDIKRFH
+984 TNDIKRFH

-1000 KFGLDIVP
+1000 QFGLDILP
-1008 VFIHGNS
+1008 IYIHGNS

-1025 YDGSITI
+1025 YDGSITV
-1032 KVGDRISRDDIS
+1032 KVGSRISKDDMS
-1044 FGENYSERTKKI
+1044 FGKNYSERTKKI
-1056 NAYFRNEFAKM
+1056 NAYFREEFAKL
-1067 RNELEGENYFRKK
+1067 REEIEDENYFKKK
-1080 LFLSFLYKENGV
+1080 LFLSYLYKDSEV
-1092 VKEIK
+1092 VKEVK
-1097 EDFNNNRLTYFELN
+1097 EDFNTNKSVYFELN
-1111 QYIPKDANILHIAD
+1111 KHISNDATILHMAD
-1125 DFGQKDILLTLYQAR
+1125 DFGQKDALLTLYQAGR
-1140 RRVFSLI
+1140 RIFSMI
-1147 KNDEKREIAEQNYL
+1147 RNDEKRETAAHSYL
-1161 VKKRKLDYIRDISG
+1161 VKRRKIHYIKDLSE

-1184 VSDNNFN
+1184 ISDEHF
-1191 INTITDLP
+1191 TMKDLPELP
-1199 ETIIFLNIKT
+1199 ETIIFVNTKNTWSGSENYTLKFSSESIKV
-1209 DFKKEGYNLDFTSE
+1209 FKST
-1223 TIKIFKKQ
+1223 

>member
-1 MLKNLNLQPDFYN
+1 
-14 AMHRFF
+14 MHRFF

-26 ISKNRI
+26 ISRNKI
-32 LSALLALGIA
+32 LSVFTALGIA
-42 VICGFFAS
+42 LVCLFFAA
-50 KIHFEEDIN
+50 KINFEEDIN
-59 QIIPRNEKSDLTA
+59 QIIPKNEKSDLTA

-108 KVEPLQKYINTIQG
+108 KTEPLQKYIGSIQG
-122 KVNDYEISETFDFV
+122 KVNDNEISETFDFV

-144 DENDYKEIEGK
+144 NGNDYKEIERK

-161 AKQVESNYIS
+161 AKQVEDNYIS
-171 LASPTSLVTKEFI
+171 LVSPTSLVTKEFI

-189 GIAFLGIRKLNAL
+189 GLTFLGIKKLNAL

-209 LEDNYVVTKDGKN
+209 LEDSYIVTKDGKN
-222 LLLFIDPKYKSNDT
+222 LLLFIEPKNKSNDT
-236 KNNEAFVDQLNAIK
+236 KANEVFVDQLNTIK
-250 NNINKQFKGKT
+250 DDLNKQFKGKT
-261 EMSYFGSPVIAVAN
+261 EVSYFGSPVIAVAN

-280 KDIRNTVLI
+280 KDIQNTVVI

-294 FVLLM
+294 LVLLI

-304 FFTPVIVFLPTV
+304 FFTPIIVFLPTV

-371 ITQPVILSSATT
+371 ITQPIILSSATT

-400 LGLFASITVI
+400 LGLFAAITVI
-410 LSSVS
+410 LSSIT
-415 ALIIVPQLYH
+415 ALIIIPQLYK
-425 PKEKKGKLN
+425 PKQVKEKLK

-455 CSLVIIACLFGF
+455 CSIIILACLFGF

-478 LNYIPKELKIS
+478 LNYIPKEMKIS
-489 EAKLEKL
+489 EAKLQKL
-496 SDITSKSVYTISYG
+496 SDITSKSIYTISYG
-510 DSEDEALKRNTQLNN
+510 NSEEQALARNSQLNT
-525 FLEKEKKEGKI
+525 FLEQEKKEGKI

-543 NIVLSKQ
+543 SIVLSEK
-550 DQQKKIEAWIEF
+550 DQQKKIEEWKNF
-562 WDDNKKNRAISE
+562 WNDNKKNQTVDE
-574 LISNGSKFG
+574 LISNGNKFG
-583 FNSTA
+583 FNSSA
-588 FDQTNENLN
+588 FDNFNEILN
-597 KDYSTLSLEDY
+597 KNYSTLDIKDY
-608 KKVKALQIPE
+608 EKVKALQISE
-618 FLSNEKGFYTIS
+618 FMSNENGFYTVS
-630 NIVKVDENKRNIF
+630 NVVKVDEKKRDAF
-643 IKDVEKNH
+643 IKDIEKKH
-651 EALAIDRQQMNENFL
+651 DAIAIDRQQMNENFL

-742 IFLTKAMQKE
+742 IFLTQAMQKE

-757 NELPTYRISIILAV
+757 NELPTYRTSIILAV

-808 TLYPFWFRFLII
+808 TLYPFWFRLLIT

-831 LRLFLHSVLSFVY
+831 FRLLIVSVISFLY
-844 YGLGGF
+844 YGLGGMI
-850 LFSVSGSYFVKNSK
+850 FSAIGSFFVKNSK
-864 GKTLELI
+864 GKTLNIIKLI
-871 KIFIA
+871 LAK
-876 RFLTSV
+876 FLTSV
-882 LFTNPFVKK
+882 LYSNPFVKK
-891 KLIKNSNEDFSNPA
+891 KVITNPNEDFSKPA
-905 IIIANH
+905 VIIANH

-916 TLAIAMVTHKIV
+916 TLAIAMATHKIIY
-928 FLVNNWVYHSPIFGK
+928 LVNDWVYKSPVFGK
-943 IVKALGFY
+943 LVRALGFY
-951 PVSQGIENGIDKL
+951 PVSQGIENGMDQL
-964 KEKVDQ
+964 KEKIAQ

-984 DNDIKRFH
+984 TNDVKRFH

-1000 KFGLDIVP
+1000 QFELDVLP
-1008 VFIHGNS
+1008 LYIHGNS

-1025 YDGSITI
+1025 YDGSITV
-1032 KVGDRISRDDIS
+1032 KVGDRINKDDLS
-1044 FGENYSERTKKI
+1044 FGKNYSERTKKI
-1056 NAYFRNEFAKM
+1056 NAYYRKEFAKL
-1067 RNELEGENYFRKK
+1067 REEIEDENYFKK
-1080 LFLSFLYKENGV
+1080 QLFLSYLYKDSEV
-1092 VKEIK
+1092 VTEVKK
-1097 EDFNNNRLTYFELN
+1097 DFNTHKSVYFELN
-1111 QYIPKDANILHIAD
+1111 KHIVADANILHIAD
-1125 DFGQKDILLTLYQAR
+1125 DFGQKDALLTLYQAS
-1140 RRVFSLI
+1140 RRVFSWI
-1147 KNDEKREIAEQNYL
+1147 RNENKRIIANHNYL
-1161 VKKRKLDYIRDISG
+1161 VKRRKISYIKYLSEVTK
-1175 INKKIDVLL
+1175 NIDVLL
-1184 VSDNNFN
+1184 VSDDHFDLNEIQN
-1191 INTITDLP
+1191 LP
-1199 ETIIFLNIKT
+1199 ETIIFINTTKTEIKNKNYILEFSSESLKV
-1209 DFKKEGYNLDFTSE
+1209 FKTK
-1223 TIKIFKKQ
+1223 

>member
-1 MLKNLNLQPDFYN
+1 
-14 AMHRFF
+14 MHRFF

-26 ISKNRI
+26 ISKNKI
-32 LSALLALGIA
+32 LSILTALGIA
-42 VICGFFAS
+42 VLCIFFAS
-50 KIHFEEDIN
+50 KINFEEDIN
-59 QIIPRNEKSDLTA
+59 QIIPKNEKSDLPA

-84 IVIIENKSNEDSFQL
+84 IVIIENKSREDSFQL
-99 SETADTFLQ
+99 SETADTFL
-108 KVEPLQKYINTIQG
+108 KKIDPLQKYIGSVQG
-122 KVNDYEISETFDFV
+122 KVNDNEISETFDFV

-144 DENDYKEIEGK
+144 NDSDYNEIDKK

-161 AKQVESNYIS
+161 ARQVEDNYIS
-171 LASPTSLVTKEFI
+171 LVSPTSLVTKEFI

-189 GIAFLGIRKLNAL
+189 GLTFLGIKKLNAL

-209 LEDNYVVTKDGKN
+209 LEDSYIVTKDGKN
-222 LLLFIDPKYKSNDT
+222 LLLFIDPKNKSNDT
-236 KNNEAFVDQLNAIK
+236 KANEAFIDQLNFIK
-250 NNINKQFKGKT
+250 DGINKQFKGKT
-261 EMSYFGSPVIAVAN
+261 EISYFGSPVIAVAN

-280 KDIRNTVLI
+280 KDIQNTVVI

-294 FVLLM
+294 LILLI

-304 FFTPVIVFLPTV
+304 IFTPIIVFLPTV

-371 ITQPVILSSATT
+371 ITQPIILSSATT

-390 VFVRSEALKD
+390 IFVRSEALKD
-400 LGLFASITVI
+400 LGMFAAITVI
-410 LSSVS
+410 LSSIT
-415 ALIIVPQLYH
+415 ALIIVPQLYK
-425 PKEKKGKLN
+425 PKEKGEHLN
-434 TNFIDKIGSYPY
+434 TNFIDRIGSYPY

-455 CSLVIIACLFGF
+455 CSIIILACLFGF

-489 EAKLEKL
+489 EAKLQKL
-496 SDITSKSVYTISYG
+496 SDITSKSIYTISYG
-510 DSEDEALKRNTQLNN
+510 NSAEEALTRNSELSG

-543 NIVLSKQ
+543 SIVLSEK
-550 DQQKKIEAWIEF
+550 DQQKKIEKWNRF
-562 WDDNKKNRAISE
+562 WNDQKKKQTISE
-574 LISNGSKFG
+574 LVSNGNKLG
-583 FNSTA
+583 FNSSA
-588 FDQTNENLN
+588 FDNFNETLHKSYTALSL
-597 KDYSTLSLEDY
+597 KDYQQ
-608 KKVKALQIPE
+608 VKALQISE
-618 FLSNEKGFYTIS
+618 FISNENGFYTVS
-630 NIVKVDENKRNIF
+630 NVVKVDEKKRDTF
-643 IKDVEKNH
+643 IKDIEKKH
-651 EALAIDRQQMNENFL
+651 DAIAIDRQQMNENFL

-742 IFLTKAMQKE
+742 IFLTQAMQKE

-757 NELPTYRISIILAV
+757 NELPTYRTSIILAV

-808 TLYPFWFRFLII
+808 TLYPFWFRLFIT

-831 LRLFLHSVLSFVY
+831 LRLFLNSVLSFLY
-844 YGLGGF
+844 YGLGGII
-850 LFSVSGSYFVKNSK
+850 FSAFGSFFVKNSK
-864 GKTLELI
+864 GPTLNIIKLI
-871 KIFIA
+871 LA

-882 LFTNPFVKK
+882 LYSNPFVKK
-891 KLIKNSNEDFSNPA
+891 KVIKNTAENFSKPA
-905 IIIANH
+905 VIIANH

-916 TLAIAMVTHKIV
+916 TLAIAMVTHKIIY
-928 FLVNNWVYHSPIFGK
+928 LVNDWVYQSPVFGK
-943 IVKALGFY
+943 LVRALGFY
-951 PVSQGIENGIDKL
+951 PVSQGIENGMDKL
-964 KEKVDQ
+964 KEKVEQ

-984 DNDIKRFH
+984 TNDVKRFH

-1000 KFGLDIVP
+1000 QFGLDILP
-1008 VFIHGNS
+1008 LYIHGNS

-1025 YDGSITI
+1025 YDGSITV
-1032 KVGDRISRDDIS
+1032 KVGNRVSKDDMS
-1044 FGENYSERTKKI
+1044 FGQNYSERTKKI
-1056 NAYFRNEFAKM
+1056 NAYFRKEFAKL
-1067 RNELEGENYFRKK
+1067 REEIEDENYFKKK
-1080 LFLSFLYKENGV
+1080 LFLSYLYKDSEV
-1092 VKEIK
+1092 VKEVK
-1097 EDFNNNRLTYFELN
+1097 EDFNANKSVYFELN
-1111 QYIPKDANILHIAD
+1111 KHISNEANILHMAD
-1125 DFGQKDILLTLYQAR
+1125 DFGQKDALLTLYQASR
-1140 RRVFSLI
+1140 KIFSLI
-1147 KNDEKREIAEQNYL
+1147 KSDEKRAIASHSYL
-1161 VKKRKLDYIRDISG
+1161 VKRRKIQYIKDVSEVT
-1175 INKKIDVLL
+1175 KKIDVLL
-1184 VSDNNFN
+1184 ISDKYFTLNENQN
-1191 INTITDLP
+1191 LP
-1199 ETIIFLNIKT
+1199 QTIIFVNTKNTSFVNDNYALKFSSESLKVFKT
-1209 DFKKEGYNLDFTSE
+1209 K
-1223 TIKIFKKQ
+1223 

>member
-1 MLKNLNLQPDFYN
+1 
-14 AMHRFF
+14 MHRFF

-26 ISKNRI
+26 ISKNKI
-32 LSALLALGIA
+32 LSVLTAMGIA
-42 VICGFFAS
+42 VLCIFFAS
-50 KIHFEEDIN
+50 KINFEEDIN
-59 QIIPRNEKSDLTA
+59 QIIPKNEKSDLTA

-84 IVIIENKSNEDSFQL
+84 IVIIENKSGEDSFQL
-99 SETADTFLQ
+99 SETADTFL
-108 KVEPLQKYINTIQG
+108 KKIEPLQKYIGSVQG
-122 KVNDYEISETFDFV
+122 KVNDNEISETFDFV

-144 DENDYKEIEGK
+144 NENDYKEINQK

-161 AKQVESNYIS
+161 ARQVEDNYIS

-189 GIAFLGIRKLNAL
+189 GLTFLGIKKLNAL

-209 LEDNYVVTKDGKN
+209 LEDSYIVTKDGKN
-222 LLLFIDPKYKSNDT
+222 LLLFIDPKNKSNDT
-236 KNNEAFVDQLNAIK
+236 KANEAFVDQLNSIK
-250 NNINKQFKGKT
+250 DSINKQFKGKT
-261 EMSYFGSPVIAVAN
+261 EISYFGSPVIAVAN

-280 KDIRNTVLI
+280 KDIQNTVVI

-294 FVLLM
+294 LILLI

-304 FFTPVIVFLPTV
+304 FFTPIIVFLPTV

-371 ITQPVILSSATT
+371 ITQPIILSSATT

-400 LGLFASITVI
+400 LGLFAAITVI
-410 LSSVS
+410 LSSIT
-415 ALIIVPQLYH
+415 ALIIVPQLYK
-425 PKEKKGKLN
+425 PKEKGEHLN

-446 EKNKPLIIG
+446 EKNKLLIIA
-455 CSLVIIACLFGF
+455 CSIIILACLFGF

-489 EAKLEKL
+489 EAKLQKL
-496 SDITSKSVYTISYG
+496 SDITSKSIYTISYG
-510 DSEDEALKRNTQLNN
+510 NSEEDALSRNSELSS

-543 NIVLSKQ
+543 SVVLSEK
-550 DQQKKIEAWIEF
+550 DQQKKIDEWNSF
-562 WDDNKKNRAISE
+562 WNEKKKSQTISE
-574 LISNGSKFG
+574 LISSGNKLG
-583 FNSTA
+583 FNSSA
-588 FDQTNENLN
+588 FDNFNEVLH
-597 KDYSTLSLEDY
+597 KDYSVLQLKDY
-608 KKVKALQIPE
+608 QQVKALQISE
-618 FLSNEKGFYTIS
+618 FMSSENGFYTVS
-630 NIVKVDENKRNIF
+630 NVVKVDEKKRDAF
-643 IKDVEKNH
+643 IKDIEKKH
-651 EALAIDRQQMNENFL
+651 DAIAIDRQQMNENFL

-742 IFLTKAMQKE
+742 IFLTQAMQKE

-808 TLYPFWFRFLII
+808 TLYPFWFRLLIT

-831 LRLFLHSVLSFVY
+831 FRLFIWSVFSFLY
-844 YGLGGF
+844 YGIGGL
-850 LFSVSGSYFVKNSK
+850 LFSAFGSFFVKNSK
-864 GKTLELI
+864 GNTLNII
-871 KIFIA
+871 KIILA

-882 LFTNPFVKK
+882 LYSNPFVKK
-891 KLIKNSNEDFSNPA
+891 KVIKNPSEDFSKPA
-905 IIIANH
+905 VIIANH

-916 TLAIAMVTHKIV
+916 TLAIAMTTHKIIY
-928 FLVNNWVYHSPIFGK
+928 LVNDWVYQSPIFGK
-943 IVKALGFY
+943 LVRALGFY
-951 PVSQGIENGIDKL
+951 PVSQGIENGMEKL
-964 KEKVDQ
+964 KEKVEQ

-984 DNDIKRFH
+984 TNDIKRFH

-1000 KFGLDIVP
+1000 QFGLDILP
-1008 VFIHGNS
+1008 IYIHGNS

-1025 YDGSITI
+1025 YDGSITV
-1032 KVGDRISRDDIS
+1032 KVGSRISKDDMS
-1044 FGENYSERTKKI
+1044 FGKNYSERTKKI
-1056 NAYFRNEFAKM
+1056 NAYFREEFAKL
-1067 RNELEGENYFRKK
+1067 REEIEDENYFKKK
-1080 LFLSFLYKENGV
+1080 LFLSYLYKDSEV
-1092 VKEIK
+1092 VKDVK
-1097 EDFNNNRLTYFELN
+1097 EDFNTNKSVYFELN
-1111 QYIPKDANILHIAD
+1111 KHIPNDAGILHIAD
-1125 DFGQKDILLTLYQAR
+1125 DFGQKDALLTLYQANR
-1140 RRVFSLI
+1140 RIFSMI
-1147 KNDEKREIAEQNYL
+1147 RNDEKRETAAHSYL
-1161 VKKRKLDYIRDISG
+1161 VKRRKIHYIKDLSE

-1184 VSDNNFN
+1184 VSDEHF
-1191 INTITDLP
+1191 TMSDLQELP
-1199 ETIIFLNIKT
+1199 ETIIFVNTKNTWFESENYTLKFSSEFIKV
-1209 DFKKEGYNLDFTSE
+1209 FKST
-1223 TIKIFKKQ
+1223 

>member
-1 MLKNLNLQPDFYN
+1 
-14 AMHRFF
+14 MHRFF

-26 ISKNRI
+26 ISKNKI
-32 LSALLALGIA
+32 LSVLTALGIA
-42 VICGFFAS
+42 VLCLFFAS
-50 KIHFEEDIN
+50 KINFEEDIN
-59 QIIPRNEKSDLTA
+59 QIIPKNEKSDLTA
-72 KVLKQ
+72 KVIKQ

-84 IVIIENKSNEDSFQL
+84 IVIIENKSKEDNFQL

-108 KVEPLQKYINTIQG
+108 KIEPLQKYIGSVQG
-122 KVNDYEISETFDFV
+122 KVNDNEISETFDFV
-136 NQNLPLFL
+136 SQNLPLFL
-144 DENDYKEIEGK
+144 NENDYKEIDRK

-161 AKQVESNYIS
+161 AKQVENNYIS
-171 LASPTSLVTKEFI
+171 LVSPTSLVTKEFI

-189 GIAFLGIRKLNAL
+189 GLTFLGIKKLNAL

-209 LEDNYVVTKDGKN
+209 LEDSYIVTKDGKN
-222 LLLFIDPKYKSNDT
+222 LLLFIDPKNKSNDT
-236 KNNEAFVDQLNAIK
+236 KANEAFVDQLNSIK
-250 NNINKQFKGKT
+250 DGINKQFKGKT
-261 EMSYFGSPVIAVAN
+261 EISYFGSPVIAVAN

-280 KDIRNTVLI
+280 KDIQNTVVI

-294 FVLLM
+294 LILLI

-304 FFTPVIVFLPTV
+304 IFTPVIVFLPTV

-371 ITQPVILSSATT
+371 ITQPIILSSATT

-400 LGLFASITVI
+400 LGLFAAITVI
-410 LSSVS
+410 LSSIT
-415 ALIIVPQLYH
+415 ALIIVPQLYK
-425 PKEKKGKLN
+425 PKEKGEHLN
-434 TNFIDKIGSYPY
+434 TNFIDKIGAYPY

-455 CSLVIIACLFGF
+455 CSIIILACLFGF
-467 RHVGFNEDIGD
+467 RHVGFNEDIGE

-489 EAKLEKL
+489 EAKLQKL
-496 SDITSKSVYTISYG
+496 SDITSKSIYTISYG
-510 DSEDEALKRNTQLNN
+510 NSEEEALTRNSELSR

-543 NIVLSKQ
+543 SIVLSEK
-550 DQQKKIEAWIEF
+550 DQQKKIEKWNSF
-562 WDDNKKNRAISE
+562 WSDSKKNQTISE
-574 LISNGSKFG
+574 LTSNGNKFG
-583 FNSTA
+583 FNASA
-588 FDQTNENLN
+588 FDNFNEALHKNYSELSL
-597 KDYSTLSLEDY
+597 KDYQ
-608 KKVKALQIPE
+608 KVKALQISE
-618 FLSNEKGFYTIS
+618 FMSNENGFYTVS
-630 NIVKVDENKRNIF
+630 NVVKVDENKRDTF
-643 IKDVEKNH
+643 IKDIEKKH
-651 EALAIDRQQMNENFL
+651 DAIAIDRQQMNENFL

-679 SLLAIILT
+679 SLLAIVLT

-693 NFELTV
+693 NFELTI

-742 IFLTKAMQKE
+742 IFLTQAMQKE

-757 NELPTYRISIILAV
+757 NELPTYRTSIILAV

-808 TLYPFWFRFLII
+808 TLYPFWFRLLIT

-831 LRLFLHSVLSFVY
+831 FRLFLRAVFSFLY
-844 YGLGGF
+844 YGLGGLVF
-850 LFSVSGSYFVKNSK
+850 SAFGSLFIKNSK
-864 GKTLELI
+864 GRTLDIIKLI
-871 KIFIA
+871 LAK
-876 RFLTSV
+876 FLTSV
-882 LFTNPFVKK
+882 LYLSPFVKK
-891 KLIKNSNEDFSNPA
+891 RVIKNPSEDFSKPA
-905 IIIANH
+905 VIIANH

-916 TLAIAMVTHKIV
+916 TLAIAMATHKIIY
-928 FLVNNWVYHSPIFGK
+928 LVNDWVYESPVFGK
-943 IVKALGFY
+943 LVKALGFY
-951 PVSQGIENGIDKL
+951 PVSQGIENGMEKL
-964 KEKVDQ
+964 KEKIAQ

-984 DNDIKRFH
+984 TNDVKRFH

-1000 KFGLDIVP
+1000 QFGLDVLP
-1008 VFIHGNS
+1008 LYIHGNS

-1025 YDGSITI
+1025 YNGSITV
-1032 KVGDRISRDDIS
+1032 KVGNRISKDDMS
-1044 FGENYSERTKKI
+1044 FGKNYSERTKKI
-1056 NAYFRNEFAKM
+1056 NAYFREEFAKL
-1067 RNELEGENYFRKK
+1067 REEIEDENYFKNK
-1080 LFLSFLYKENGV
+1080 LFLSYLYKDSEV
-1092 VKEIK
+1092 VKEVK
-1097 EDFNNNRLTYFELN
+1097 HDFKTNKSVYFELN
-1111 QYIPKDANILHIAD
+1111 KHISNEANILHIAN
-1125 DFGQKDILLTLYQAR
+1125 DFGQKDALLTLYQAS

-1147 KNDEKREIAEQNYL
+1147 KNDDKRATAAHSYL
-1161 VKKRKLDYIRDISG
+1161 VKRRKIQYIKDLSEV
-1175 INKKIDVLL
+1175 NKKIDVLL
-1184 VSDNNFN
+1184 ISDDNFTMN
-1191 INTITDLP
+1191 DIQDLP
-1199 ETIIFLNIKT
+1199 ETIIFLNTKNTSFESDHYTQKFSSESLKVFKT
-1209 DFKKEGYNLDFTSE
+1209 
-1223 TIKIFKKQ
+1223 Q

>member
-1 MLKNLNLQPDFYN
+1 
-14 AMHRFF
+14 MHRFF

-26 ISKNRI
+26 ISKNKI
-32 LSALLALGIA
+32 LSVLTALGIA
-42 VICGFFAS
+42 VLCILFAS
-50 KIHFEEDIN
+50 KINFEEDIN
-59 QIIPRNEKSDLTA
+59 QIIPKNEKSDLTA

-84 IVIIENKSNEDSFQL
+84 IVIIENKSTEDSFQL
-99 SETADTFLQ
+99 SETADTFL
-108 KVEPLQKYINTIQG
+108 KKIDPLQKYIGSVQG
-122 KVNDYEISETFDFV
+122 KVNDNEISETFDFV

-144 DENDYKEIEGK
+144 NENDYKEIDHK

-161 AKQVESNYIS
+161 ATQVEHNYIS
-171 LASPTSLVTKEFI
+171 LVSPTSLVTKEFI

-189 GIAFLGIRKLNAL
+189 GLTFLGIKKLNAL

-209 LEDNYVVTKDGKN
+209 LEDSYIVTKDGKN
-222 LLLFIDPKYKSNDT
+222 LLLFIDPKNKSNDT
-236 KNNEAFVDQLNAIK
+236 KANEIFVDQLNTIK
-250 NNINKQFKGKT
+250 DGINKQFKGKT
-261 EMSYFGSPVIAVAN
+261 EISYFGSPVIAVAN

-280 KDIRNTVLI
+280 KDIQNTVAI

-294 FVLLM
+294 LILLI

-304 FFTPVIVFLPTV
+304 IFTPVIVLLPTV
-316 FSVLLALLVLYFIK
+316 FSVLLALLILYFIK

-390 VFVRSEALKD
+390 IFVRSEALKD
-400 LGLFASITVI
+400 LGLFAAITVI
-410 LSSVS
+410 LSSIT
-415 ALIIVPQLYH
+415 ALIIVPQLYK
-425 PKEKKGKLN
+425 PKEREHLN
-434 TNFIDKIGSYPY
+434 TNFIDRIGSYPY

-455 CSLVIIACLFGF
+455 CSIIILACLFGF

-478 LNYIPKELKIS
+478 LNYIPKELKLS
-489 EAKLEKL
+489 EAKLQKL
-496 SDITSKSVYTISYG
+496 SGITSKSIYTISYG
-510 DSEDEALKRNTQLNN
+510 NSEEEALTRNSELSS

-543 NIVLSKQ
+543 NLVLSEK
-550 DQQKKIEAWIEF
+550 DQQKKIDEWNRF
-562 WDDNKKNRAISE
+562 WNDQKKSQTISE
-574 LISNGSKFG
+574 LISNGNKFG
-583 FNSTA
+583 FNSSA
-588 FDQTNENLN
+588 FNSFNETLRKNYSALSL
-597 KDYSTLSLEDY
+597 KDYQQ
-608 KKVKALQIPE
+608 VKALQISE
-618 FLSNEKGFYTIS
+618 FMSSENGFYTAS
-630 NIVKVDENKRNIF
+630 NVVKVDEKKRDTF
-643 IKDVEKNH
+643 IKDIEKKH
-651 EALAIDRQQMNENFL
+651 DAIAIDRQQMNENFL

-699 LTMFPIVLTGVVT
+699 LTMLPIVLTGVVT

-742 IFLTKAMQKE
+742 IFLTQAMQKE

-808 TLYPFWFRFLII
+808 TLYPFWFRLFIT

-825 GLSPIT
+825 GLSPIS
-831 LRLFLHSVLSFVY
+831 LRLFLNSVFSFLY
-844 YGLGGF
+844 YGLGG
-850 LFSVSGSYFVKNSK
+850 LIFSAVGSFFVKNSQ
-864 GKTLELI
+864 GKTLNIIKLI
-871 KIFIA
+871 LA

-882 LFTNPFVKK
+882 LYSNPFVKK
-891 KLIKNSNEDFSNPA
+891 KVIKNTAEDFSKPA
-905 IIIANH
+905 VIIANH

-916 TLAIAMVTHKIV
+916 TLAIAMATHKIIY
-928 FLVNNWVYHSPIFGK
+928 LVNDWVYQSPVFGK
-943 IVKALGFY
+943 LVRALGFY
-951 PVSQGIENGIDKL
+951 PVSQGIENGMDKL
-964 KEKVDQ
+964 KEKVEQ

-984 DNDIKRFH
+984 TNDVKRFH

-1000 KFGLDIVP
+1000 QFGLDILP
-1008 VFIHGNS
+1008 LYIHGNS

-1025 YDGSITI
+1025 YDGSITV
-1032 KVGDRISRDDIS
+1032 KVGNRISKDDMS
-1044 FGENYSERTKKI
+1044 FGKNYAERTKKI
-1056 NAYFRNEFAKM
+1056 NAYFREEFAKL
-1067 RNELEGENYFRKK
+1067 REEIEDENYFKKK
-1080 LFLSFLYKENGV
+1080 LFLSYLYKDSDV
-1092 VKEIK
+1092 VKEVK
-1097 EDFNNNRLTYFELN
+1097 EDFNANKSVYFELN
-1111 QYIPKDANILHIAD
+1111 KHIPNEANILHMAD
-1125 DFGQKDILLTLYQAR
+1125 DFGQKDALLTLYQAS

-1147 KNDEKREIAEQNYL
+1147 RKDEKRIIAAHSYL
-1161 VKKRKLDYIRDISG
+1161 VKRRKIQYIKDLSE

-1184 VSDNNFN
+1184 ISDDHFTMNE
-1191 INTITDLP
+1191 IQDLP
-1199 ETIIFLNIKT
+1199 EVVIFVNTKNTSFESDNYVLNFSSESLKVFKT
-1209 DFKKEGYNLDFTSE
+1209 K
-1223 TIKIFKKQ
+1223 